1 MRGAPDNGLP
11 DPHLAPARP
20 RQGRFGVLAALLVA
34 CAAGLGAAAPAQA
47 ADRVLVSNLDQSASS
62 RFSIAGIEYAQSF
75 TTGRTGAVL
84 SSIEVDLYQTPAT
97 PGNLTVSLW
106 SADGSTP
113 PRPLAHLHTL
123 SKPALSDGLNTFSAP
138 ADTELAAN
146 TTYFIHLVDTTPDVS
161 SIVSTAPDLT
171 AGTADDGVSVSGWS
185 IGDQRFVRERGETRW
200 GSRSTLM
207 RMKVNGTLPEEPRL
221 TGVALDSAPAF
232 GDTFVLGEHVDVKA
246 TFSASVEV
254 TEPAMALNL
263 SLWFGPGL
271 DVWTPARY
279 VSGSGTRELIFRR
292 VVEAGDAAPVG
303 FLIGG
308 SALGSTTRIVSA
320 LTGAVVPTANL
331 QNRGVRSGSLKVD
344 GARGTLFCR
353 TPAGAFWSAC
363 LKVGST
369 VSTAK
374 GFTTGNT
381 GVLSQPTVSHGG
393 VSYRVIELLVG
404 NDGSMGLKFHP
415 LLRNAA
421 NWVLLVDDRTFAIS
435 DSNHPSGNTNTFEWS
450 TPGLS
455 WTVGQTVAV
464 ALGEKPGAAPTG
476 LTATAAGRDR
486 IALAWSAPAG
496 SVSGYKVEVSNDGR
510 TGWTSVA
517 TVTGTSYTHTGH
529 RASTTRHYRV
539 RATNNFGAGPASD
552 TAQATTES
560 FVKRITIASDPGD
573 DGSYGPE
580 DTITVRVEFAGEVC
594 HRRNNVADKKAGI
607 KLLVGSREREAV
619 STIAKLGTT
628 GFLTT
633 MDFTYRVQSGDVDE
647 DGISVPAGA
656 LRANQANQQ
665 ARIAPRHGTSSVCN
679 FDYQLNLAHP
689 AYGPFSGHRI
699 YAAGTPGAPDLDE
712 VTVGVGVHDEVAVR
726 WTAPTDNGGSAI
738 TGYRI
743 EHSGD
748 GGLTWEASDVAIGD
762 EVLFVSAG
770 IHLAVVTGLS
780 ASTTYRF
787 RVSARNANG
796 VGVPSAVLEA
806 TTPCPAPPAGAF
818 WSACLKVGSTVSTAK
833 GFTTGNTGV
842 LSQPTVSHGGVSYRV
857 IELLVGNDG
866 SMGLKFHPLL
876 RNAANWVLLVDDRT
890 FAISDSNHPSGNTN
904 TFEWSNT
911 GLSWTVGQ
919 TVTVGLALGEKPGA
933 PTGLRASANG
943 ATQIDL
949 SWTAPAEDGGVAVTD
964 YKIEVCAQATA
975 AACDTETEWS
985 ELDSATVSTATNY
998 AHTGLTAG
1006 TTRHY
1011 RVSAVNSAGTG
1022 AASAVASG
1030 TTAAAATCDAPPAG
1044 AFWSAC
1050 LTVGGAPGGY
1060 RGYSGT
1066 VGALS
1071 DPRFRRD
1078 GADYTIDALITTS
1091 TQLSLSFT
1099 GALGDAADDWV
1110 LRVGDSS
1117 YAFADADSVTT
1128 DSHTVKWQNPGFF
1141 WNSDNVGDIVTVSLS
1156 GPAPAAPGQVT
1167 GVSVTAQPG
1176 RLAVSWTAV
1185 SGADGYKVQWKS
1197 GTQDYDAATRERA
1210 VGGGATTSDTI
1221 PNLTAGTAY
1230 TVRVL
1235 ATRTGAPDGAASA
1248 ERTGTPLATTVAP
1261 PSGSAV
1267 WSATL
1272 TIGHRK
1278 AGSYLYTQFG
1288 YDRVRYGLGAL
1299 SGTELTHGGRGY
1311 TVERLMAG
1319 PGGDMRGYR
1328 SGLTYGTGSNAKPV
1342 NTWTPMLMLGL
1353 SAGLGAGG
1361 DALVLYFGGHSLAL
1375 GDAVRSADGS
1385 DYAWPRPAGLSWQD
1399 GATVAVRLAAAGG
1412 AANRAATGYP
1422 ALAATAQVG
1431 HALEA
1436 GLGAIADGDGLTRP
1450 SWRYQWLVENRP
1462 YDGPR
1467 RAIEGAT
1474 GAAYTPVAADE
1485 GRWLGVRVRFTDDA
1499 GHEESAV
1506 SPLRRVRAAPVAP
1519 SAANPVWSATLT
1531 AERQWEGDYDLR
1543 VGYDRGDALGALSEP
1558 GFTHG
1563 GNDYAVRRLMMTSE
1577 GASDGARALMLHLS
1591 RGLGGGGDGLVLH
1604 IGARAF
1610 ALGDAQRSADGREY
1624 AWADPGRWTWLDG
1637 ERALVSLALA
1647 SGRATQAPLAGFV
1660 LFDNAAG
1667 GADVAALSPGA
1678 VLDGLASE
1686 RLNVRAE
1693 TAAGAEVGSV
1703 KLALSGARSASRTEN
1718 LAPYALFGDR
1728 GGQAFPSGTYT
1739 LTATPYAE
1747 ANLGGAPGPAL
1758 SMTFTVAA
1766 ADRTAPSVTVTSGAQ
1781 GPVSGEFEVTV
1792 AFSEPVSGFRMSEL
1806 AIVNGSASLMASVSG
1821 GRRHTVRITPDEGAE
1836 GEIAITVPAGVAA
1849 DAAGNPNTASETLR
1863 IALAPPPPRVTG
1875 FTLFDHAAGRDVA
1888 ALTAGV
1894 VLPAQS
1900 SDRLNIRAEVAGA
1913 AGSVG
1918 LALSGR
1924 ASAAGTEN
1932 AAPWYLFGDLGNR
1945 GARAFPAGTYT
1956 VTATPYREANLG
1968 GTAGRALSVTFRVK
1982 AHELAVADAR
1992 AEEGRDETID
2002 FAVTLAPASP
2012 AAVTVAYATADGSA
2026 TAGEDYTAA
2035 SGTLVFAP
2043 GETSKTVAVPVLD
2056 DAIDEGEETFT
2067 LTLSDPSGAALA
2079 DAEAV
2084 GTITNSDPLQKM
2096 WLSRFGRTVASHVTD
2111 AVSDRLANPLTG
2123 AQVTVGGQRV
2133 DLAQTEDGGALLVQ
2147 TLTAV
2152 ARVLGASEG
2161 PEPGGDPGSGPG
2173 QAGAGGWPGTGLG
2186 VGQPP
2191 AREISGRELL
2201 LGSAFHL
2208 AREGDGGGPGL
2219 AAWGRVTVGGFDG
2232 EAPAEKGT
2240 VRIDGDVTTGIL
2252 GADAEWNRLLAGVA
2266 ISVSEGEGTFA
2277 QPGVDSGT
2285 IESTMTVVSPY
2296 ARLALTER
2304 VSAWG
2309 LAGWGTG
2316 DMTIVQAA
2324 NENQP
2329 ERVTR
2334 TDLEMRL
2341 AAVGGRGA
2349 LLEADEA
2356 GGIDLALKADAFYV
2370 ETESEA
2376 VSNEGS
2382 TTGVAS
2388 RVRLALEG
2396 GRAFD
2401 MGDGATLR
2409 PSLELGLRHDGGDA
2423 ETGTGVELG
2432 GRIRYA
2438 DAGSGL
2444 TVEANARTLVAHE
2457 DSGYREWGA
2466 GGSVRLDPGASGRG
2480 LSLSL
2485 APVWGTPSSGVERL
2499 WSARDAAGLAPG
2511 GEFEAERRLEGELGY
2526 GLAAFGG
2533 AFTGTPNIGFGL
2545 SDNARDYRLG
2555 WRLTS
2560 AVPGDPGFEVSL
2572 DATRREAANENAEH
2586 GAMLRAVIR
2595 W

>member
-1 MRGAPDNGLP
+1 MMLRRFLSPAARAARRVLLALAVLCFTGVGGLA
-11 DPHLAPARP
+11 H
-20 RQGRFGVLAALLVA
+20 
-34 CAAGLGAAAPAQA
+34 
-47 ADRVLVSNLDQSASS
+47 ADVLVSNLGQADGSEGGLHLFDQ
-62 RFSIAGIEYAQSF
+62 AQAF
-75 TTGRTGAVL
+75 TTGSHSLGYTLTSVEIDFKTVVSSNTAYAVSIR
-84 SSIEVDLYQTPAT
+84 SSTNSARPGSSLGTLTNPAT
-97 PGNLTVSLW
+97 
-106 SADGSTP
+106 
-113 PRPLAHLHTL
+113 LAT
-123 SKPALSDGLNTFSAP
+123 GVNEFT
-138 ADTELAAN
+138 TTGIELAAN
-146 TTYFIHLVDTTPDVS
+146 TTYFVLVDS
-161 SIVSTAPDLT
+161 SSSDSTSLQNT
-171 AGTADDGVSVSGWS
+171 GSDGEDSTSASGWS
-185 IGDQRFVRERGETRW
+185 IANGSLYRDRISTGSWTNFGDSKKMRIN
-200 GSRSTLM
+200 GSAKQAPGAADT
-207 RMKVNGTLPEEPRL
+207 TPP
-221 TGVALDSAPAF
+221 ALDSATVLAADVGAVIELTFDEAYDFRGAFHLNATPAF
-232 GDTFVLGEHVDVKA
+232 SVTADSNSVTVGGLLFLPEADGTYKRLKLDGLSPAITYGQLVTVSYTDPTTGDDTVA
-246 TFSASVEV
+246 
-254 TEPAMALNL
+254 
-263 SLWFGPGL
+263 
-271 DVWTPARY
+271 
-279 VSGSGTRELIFRR
+279 IQ
-292 VVEAGDAAPVG
+292 DAAG
-303 FLIGG
+303 ND
-308 SALGSTTRIVSA
+308 VS
-320 LTGAVVPTANL
+320 
-331 QNRGVRSGSLKVD
+331 S
-344 GARGTLFCR
+344 
-353 TPAGAFWSAC
+353 
-363 LKVGST
+363 
-369 VSTAK
+369 
-374 GFTTGNT
+374 FTTG
-381 GVLSQPTVSHGG
+381 SGG
-393 VSYRVIELLVG
+393 VPAVI
-404 NDGSMGLKFHP
+404 
-415 LLRNAA
+415 
-421 NWVLLVDDRTFAIS
+421 
-435 DSNHPSGNTNTFEWS
+435 
-450 TPGLS
+450 
-455 WTVGQTVAV
+455 
-464 ALGEKPGAAPTG
+464 
-476 LTATAAGRDR
+476 
-486 IALAWSAPAG
+486 
-496 SVSGYKVEVSNDGR
+496 
-510 TGWTSVA
+510 
-517 TVTGTSYTHTGH
+517 
-529 RASTTRHYRV
+529 
-539 RATNNFGAGPASD
+539 
-552 TAQATTES
+552 
-560 FVKRITIASDPGD
+560 
-573 DGSYGPE
+573 
-580 DTITVRVEFAGEVC
+580 
-594 HRRNNVADKKAGI
+594 NNVPI
-607 KLLVGSREREAV
+607 
-619 STIAKLGTT
+619 T
-628 GFLTT
+628 
-633 MDFTYRVQSGDVDE
+633 
-647 DGISVPAGA
+647 P
-656 LRANQANQQ
+656 
-665 ARIAPRHGTSSVCN
+665 
-679 FDYQLNLAHP
+679 
-689 AYGPFSGHRI
+689 
-699 YAAGTPGAPDLDE
+699 PGAPNLDNVTPAHNKVDLLW
-712 VTVGVGVHDEVAVR
+712 R
-726 WTAPTDNGGSAI
+726 APSSDGGSAI

-762 EVLFVSAG
+762 IAKAG
-770 IHLAVVTGLS
+770 TTYTYSITGLFTGT
-780 ASTTYRF
+780 AYRF

-796 VGVPSAVLEA
+796 VGVPSAVLTA
-806 TTPCPAPPAGAF
+806 TT
-818 WSACLKVGSTVSTAK
+818 STS
-833 GFTTGNTGV
+833 
-842 LSQPTVSHGGVSYRV
+842 L
-857 IELLVGNDG
+857 
-866 SMGLKFHPLL
+866 
-876 RNAANWVLLVDDRT
+876 
-890 FAISDSNHPSGNTN
+890 
-904 TFEWSNT
+904 
-911 GLSWTVGQ
+911 
-919 TVTVGLALGEKPGA
+919 GA
-933 PTGLRASANG
+933 PTGLMARANG
-943 ATQIDL
+943 PTQIDL
-949 SWTAPAEDGGVAVTD
+949 SWTAPANDGGVAVTD

-975 AACDTETEWS
+975 ARCDTDSDWS
-985 ELDSATVSTATNY
+985 ELDSGTVSTATTY

-1011 RVSAVNSAGTG
+1011 RVSAINSAGTG
-1022 AASAVASG
+1022 DASAVASATTVSAVVPPGAPTGLTARANGQTQIDLSWTAPANDGGRAIVYYSIDVCAQATAAECDTEAEWSRLSLSLITTHAHTGLTAGTTRHYRVLANNGHDSPTSAVASATTTSAAATAPGAPTGLTATARGAAKIDLSWTAPAEDGGAAVTDYKIEVCAQATAAACDTDAEWSELDSATVSTDTTYAHSGLTAGTTRHYRVSAVNSVGAGDASAVASG

-1156 GPAPAAPGQVT
+1156 ATTTAAPGAPT
-1167 GVSVTAQPG
+1167 GLTATANGATQID
-1176 RLAVSWTAV
+1176 LSWTAP
-1185 SGADGYKVQWKS
+1185 AEDGGSAIDAYKIEVCAQATAAACDTEEEWS
-1197 GTQDYDAATRERA
+1197 TLGGTLA
-1210 VGGGATTSDTI
+1210 VLTTYAHTG
-1221 PNLTAGTAY
+1221 LTAGTTRHY
-1230 TVRVL
+1230 RVRAINGSSL
-1235 ATRTGAPDGAASA
+1235 TGPASA
-1248 ERTGTPLATTVAP
+1248 VASATTVAAVAP
-1261 PSGSAV
+1261 PGSAV

-1272 TIGHRK
+1272 TVGQRK
-1278 AGSYLYTQFG
+1278 AGTYLYTQFG

-1299 SGTELTHGGRGY
+1299 SGTGFTHGGRGY
-1311 TVERLMAG
+1311 TVERLMGG

-1328 SGLTYGTGSNAKPV
+1328 SGLTHGTGGNAKPV

-1375 GDAVRSADGS
+1375 RDAVRSADGS
-1385 DYAWPRPAGLSWQD
+1385 DYAWPRPAGLNWPD
-1399 GATVAVRLAAAGG
+1399 GGTVAVRLAAAGG

-1431 HALEA
+1431 YALEA
-1436 GLGAIADGDGLTRP
+1436 DLGAIADGDGLTSP
-1450 SWRYQWLVENRP
+1450 SWRYQWLVESFP
-1462 YDGPR
+1462 YDGPL

-1485 GRWLGVRVRFTDDA
+1485 GRFVAVRVSFTDDA
-1499 GHEESAV
+1499 GHAESAV
-1506 SPLRRVRAAPVAP
+1506 SPRRRVRAAPVAP

-1543 VGYDRGDALGALSEP
+1543 VGYDRIDGDLGALSRT
-1558 GFTHG
+1558 GFDHG
-1563 GNDYAVRRLMMTSE
+1563 GSGYTVRRLMMTSE

-1647 SGRATQAPLAGFV
+1647 SGRASGRATQAPLAGFV
-1660 LFDNAAG
+1660 LFDNANG

-1678 VLDGLASE
+1678 VLEGLASE
-1686 RLNVRAE
+1686 RLNIRAE
-1693 TAAGAEVGSV
+1693 VAPGAEVGSV
-1703 KLALSGARSASRTEN
+1703 ELALAGRQSASRTEN

-1728 GGQAFPSGTYT
+1728 GGQAFPPGTYT

-1766 ADRTAPSVTVTSGAQ
+1766 ADRTGPSVTLTSGAR

-1806 AIVNGSASLMASVSG
+1806 AIVNGQAARMLSAPG
-1821 GRRHTVRITPDEGAE
+1821 GTLHTVTVAPDEGAS
-1836 GEIAITVPAGVAA
+1836 GEVTVTVPAGVAA

-1863 IALAPPPPRVTG
+1863 IALAPPPLRVTG

-1888 ALTAGV
+1888 PLTAGA

-1900 SDRLNIRAEVAGA
+1900 SDRLNIRAAVAGA

-1932 AAPWYLFGDLGNR
+1932 VAPWYLFGDLGNR

-1956 VTATPYREANLG
+1956 VTATPYPQANLG

-2002 FAVTLAPASP
+2002 FTVTLAPASP
-2012 AAVTVAYATADGSA
+2012 AAVTVDYATADGSA

-2035 SGTLVFAP
+2035 SGTLTFAP

-2067 LTLSDPSGAALA
+2067 LALSAASGATIA

-2084 GTITNSDPLQKM
+2084 GTIANSDPLQKM

-2186 VGQPP
+2186 VGQPPALNSAP

-2324 NENQP
+2324 NDRGQP

-2423 ETGTGVELG
+2423 ETGTGVEIG
-2432 GRIRYA
+2432 GGVSYA
-2438 DAGSGL
+2438 DPDSRFS
-2444 TVEANARTLVAHE
+2444 VEAKARMLVAHA
-2457 DSGYREWGA
+2457 DSDYREWGA
-2466 GGSVRLDPGASGRG
+2466 SASVRLAPGERGRG
-2480 LSLSL
+2480 LSFALSPTL
-2485 APVWGTPSSGVERL
+2485 GAAASGADRL
-2499 WSARDAAGLAPG
+2499 WGARDAGGLAPG
-2511 GEFEAERRLEGELGY
+2511 GEFAASRGLNAELGY
-2526 GLAAFGG
+2526 GLSLFGDR
-2533 AFTGTPNIGFGL
+2533 FTGTPNLGFGL

-2572 DATRREAANENAEH
+2572 DATRREAANDTAPEH
-2586 GAMLRAVIR
+2586 GIMLRGAIR

>member
-1 MRGAPDNGLP
+1 M
-11 DPHLAPARP
+11 
-20 RQGRFGVLAALLVA
+20 
-34 CAAGLGAAAPAQA
+34 
-47 ADRVLVSNLDQSASS
+47 LVSNLDQSAST
-62 RFSIAGIEYAQSF
+62 RFAIPGIEYAQSF
-75 TTGRTGAVL
+75 TTGRTAALL
-84 SSIEVDLYQTPAT
+84 SSIEVDLHQVPDT

-113 PRPLAHLHTL
+113 PRPLAHLHSL
-123 SKPALSDGLNTFSAP
+123 GKPALSAGLNTFSAP

-146 TTYFIHLVDTTPDVS
+146 TTYFIHLVDTSVS
-161 SIVSTAPDLT
+161 ASSVRATAPQLT
-171 AGTADDGVSVSGWS
+171 TGTAEDGVSVSGWS
-185 IGDQRFVRERGETRW
+185 IADQRFKRERGETFW
-200 GSRSTLM
+200 NSRSTLM
-207 RMKVNGTLPEEPRL
+207 RMKVNGTFDDDPRL

-246 TFSASVEV
+246 TFSTSVEV
-254 TEPAMALNL
+254 TEPAVALNL
-263 SLWFGPGL
+263 SLWFGPGV

-292 VVEAGDAAPVG
+292 VVQAGDAAPVG

-320 LTGAVVPTANL
+320 FTGAVVPTANL

-363 LKVGST
+363 LAVGDT
-369 VSTAK
+369 VGDSK
-374 GFTTGNT
+374 GYDTTTGT
-381 GVLSQPTVSHGG
+381 LSHPMVRHGG
-393 VSYRVIELLVG
+393 ASYGVNLLTTSEAQLRLHFD
-404 NDGSMGLKFHP
+404 DG
-415 LLRNAA
+415 LRNAA

-435 DSNHPSGNTNTFEWS
+435 DSNVPRGNTNTFEWS

-476 LTATAAGRDR
+476 LTATAAGHDR

-510 TGWTSVA
+510 TGWRSLA

-552 TAQATTES
+552 TAQATTGS
-560 FVKRITIASDPGD
+560 NVKRITIASDPD
-573 DGSYGPE
+573 DGSYGPG
-580 DTITVRVEFAGEVC
+580 DTITVRVEFAQQVC
-594 HRRNNVADKKAGI
+594 HRRANSDFKKAGI

-619 STIAKLGTT
+619 STIAALSTT

-633 MDFTYRVQSGDVDE
+633 MDFTYEVQAGDVDE
-647 DGISVPAGA
+647 DGISVPADA
-656 LRANQANQQ
+656 LRENQTK
-665 ARIAPRHGTSSVCN
+665 IAPRHGTSNQCN
-679 FDYQLNLAHP
+679 FGTSYRLSFDHP

-699 YAAGTPGAPDLDE
+699 YAAGTPGAPDLTLATPSRE
-712 VTVGVGVHDEVAVR
+712 VHGTVVLQ

-738 TGYRI
+738 TGYRM

-762 EVLFVSAG
+762 GTLFVSAG
-770 IHLAVVTGLS
+770 IHLFAVAGLS

-806 TTPCPAPPAGAF
+806 TTPAG
-818 WSACLKVGSTVSTAK
+818 
-833 GFTTGNTGV
+833 
-842 LSQPTVSHGGVSYRV
+842 P
-857 IELLVGNDG
+857 
-866 SMGLKFHPLL
+866 
-876 RNAANWVLLVDDRT
+876 
-890 FAISDSNHPSGNTN
+890 
-904 TFEWSNT
+904 
-911 GLSWTVGQ
+911 
-919 TVTVGLALGEKPGA
+919 PGA
-933 PTGLRASANG
+933 PTGLTATAHG

-949 SWTAPAEDGGVAVTD
+949 SWTAPANDGGAAITDYKIEVCARATAPECDTDAEWSELDSATVSTDTAYAHTGLTLGTTRHYRISAINSAGTGDASAVASATTVTAPGRVTGLTATANGQTQID
-964 YKIEVCAQATA
+964 LSWTAPANDGGSAISAYKIEVCAQATA
-975 AACDTETEWS
+975 AACDTEPEWS
-985 ELDSATVSTATNY
+985 TLTGRVAPATTY

-1011 RVSAVNSAGTG
+1011 RVRAVNSVDEG
-1022 AASAVASG
+1022 AASAVASAT
-1030 TTAAAATCDAPPAG
+1030 TTAAP
-1044 AFWSAC
+1044 
-1050 LTVGGAPGGY
+1050 GAPTGLTARANGP
-1060 RGYSGT
+1060 T
-1066 VGALS
+1066 Q
-1071 DPRFRRD
+1071 
-1078 GADYTIDALITTS
+1078 IDL
-1091 TQLSLSFT
+1091 
-1099 GALGDAADDWV
+1099 
-1110 LRVGDSS
+1110 
-1117 YAFADADSVTT
+1117 
-1128 DSHTVKWQNPGFF
+1128 
-1141 WNSDNVGDIVTVSLS
+1141 
-1156 GPAPAAPGQVT
+1156 
-1167 GVSVTAQPG
+1167 
-1176 RLAVSWTAV
+1176 SWTAP
-1185 SGADGYKVQWKS
+1185 ANDGGSAIVAYKIEVCAQA
-1197 GTQDYDAATRERA
+1197 TAAACDTDAEWSTLTGRVAP
-1210 VGGGATTSDTI
+1210 ATTYAHTG
-1221 PNLTAGTAY
+1221 LTAGTTRHY
-1230 TVRVL
+1230 RVRAVNSV
-1235 ATRTGAPDGAASA
+1235 DEGAASA
-1248 ERTGTPLATTVAP
+1248 VASATTVAAVAP
-1261 PSGSAV
+1261 PGSAV

-1272 TIGHRK
+1272 TVGHRK
-1278 AGSYLYTQFG
+1278 AGAYLYTQFG

-1299 SGTELTHGGRGY
+1299 SETGLTHGGRRY

-1385 DYAWPRPAGLSWQD
+1385 TYAWPRPAGLSWQD

-1450 SWRYQWLVENRP
+1450 SWRYQWLVESRP

-1485 GRWLGVRVRFTDDA
+1485 GRWLGVRVSFTDDA
-1499 GHEESAV
+1499 GHAESAV

-1543 VGYDRGDALGALSEP
+1543 VGYDRIDGDLGALSAT
-1558 GFTHG
+1558 GFDHDG
-1563 GNDYAVRRLMMTSE
+1563 GSGYTVRRLMMTSE
-1577 GASDGARALMLHLS
+1577 GARSDGARALMLHLS

-1604 IGARAF
+1604 IGARTF

-1624 AWADPGRWTWLDG
+1624 AWTDRGALWWTWLDG
-1637 ERALVSLALA
+1637 ERALVSLAPA
-1647 SGRATQAPLAGFV
+1647 SARATQAPLAGFV
-1660 LFDNAAG
+1660 LFDNANG

-1678 VLDGLASE
+1678 VLEGLVSE
-1686 RLNVRAE
+1686 RLNIRAE
-1693 TAAGAEVGSV
+1693 VAPGAEVGSV
-1703 KLALSGARSASRTEN
+1703 KLALAGARSASRTEN

-1728 GGQAFPSGTYT
+1728 GGQAFPPGSYT

-1766 ADRTAPSVTVTSGAQ
+1766 ADRTAPSVTLTSGVQ

-1806 AIVNGSASLMASVSG
+1806 AVVNGSASLMASVSG

-1888 ALTAGV
+1888 ALTAGA

-1918 LALSGR
+1918 FALSGR

-2012 AAVTVAYATADGSA
+2012 AAVTVDYATADGSA

-2035 SGTLVFAP
+2035 SGTLTFAP

-2067 LTLSDPSGAALA
+2067 LTLSGPSGAELA

-2186 VGQPP
+2186 VGQPPALNSAP

-2324 NENQP
+2324 NDRSQP

-2396 GRAFD
+2396 SRAFD
-2401 MGDGATLR
+2401 LGEGAVLT
-2409 PSLELGLRHDGGDA
+2409 PALELGLRHDGGDA

-2444 TVEANARTLVAHE
+2444 TVEANARTLIAHE

>member
-1 MRGAPDNGLP
+1 MASQAQAQTTLWSGTAVVKTGSVPILIGYGPNTYSGSTLDDKEFTVGTTDYSVNAIYRLKGGSPSSRSVNIILDPTPSAYSDWNFVVDDTRSFAFSDATLNGIQFHWTNVQF
-11 DPHLAPARP
+11 DPEWMDGDSIAFKIV
-20 RQGRFGVLAALLVA
+20 Q
-34 CAAGLGAAAPAQA
+34 GAAA
-47 ADRVLVSNLDQSASS
+47 
-62 RFSIAGIEYAQSF
+62 
-75 TTGRTGAVL
+75 
-84 SSIEVDLYQTPAT
+84 
-97 PGNLTVSLW
+97 
-106 SADGSTP
+106 
-113 PRPLAHLHTL
+113 
-123 SKPALSDGLNTFSAP
+123 
-138 ADTELAAN
+138 
-146 TTYFIHLVDTTPDVS
+146 
-161 SIVSTAPDLT
+161 TAP
-171 AGTADDGVSVSGWS
+171 G
-185 IGDQRFVRERGETRW
+185 
-200 GSRSTLM
+200 
-207 RMKVNGTLPEEPRL
+207 
-221 TGVALDSAPAF
+221 
-232 GDTFVLGEHVDVKA
+232 
-246 TFSASVEV
+246 
-254 TEPAMALNL
+254 
-263 SLWFGPGL
+263 
-271 DVWTPARY
+271 
-279 VSGSGTRELIFRR
+279 
-292 VVEAGDAAPVG
+292 
-303 FLIGG
+303 
-308 SALGSTTRIVSA
+308 
-320 LTGAVVPTANL
+320 
-331 QNRGVRSGSLKVD
+331 
-344 GARGTLFCR
+344 
-353 TPAGAFWSAC
+353 
-363 LKVGST
+363 
-369 VSTAK
+369 
-374 GFTTGNT
+374 
-381 GVLSQPTVSHGG
+381 
-393 VSYRVIELLVG
+393 
-404 NDGSMGLKFHP
+404 
-415 LLRNAA
+415 
-421 NWVLLVDDRTFAIS
+421 
-435 DSNHPSGNTNTFEWS
+435 
-450 TPGLS
+450 
-455 WTVGQTVAV
+455 
-464 ALGEKPGAAPTG
+464 APTG
-476 LTATAAGRDR
+476 LTATA
-486 IALAWSAPAG
+486 
-496 SVSGYKVEVSNDGR
+496 N
-510 TGWTSVA
+510 
-517 TVTGTSYTHTGH
+517 
-529 RASTTRHYRV
+529 
-539 RATNNFGAGPASD
+539 
-552 TAQATTES
+552 
-560 FVKRITIASDPGD
+560 
-573 DGSYGPE
+573 
-580 DTITVRVEFAGEVC
+580 
-594 HRRNNVADKKAGI
+594 
-607 KLLVGSREREAV
+607 
-619 STIAKLGTT
+619 
-628 GFLTT
+628 
-633 MDFTYRVQSGDVDE
+633 
-647 DGISVPAGA
+647 
-656 LRANQANQQ
+656 
-665 ARIAPRHGTSSVCN
+665 
-679 FDYQLNLAHP
+679 
-689 AYGPFSGHRI
+689 
-699 YAAGTPGAPDLDE
+699 
-712 VTVGVGVHDEVAVR
+712 
-726 WTAPTDNGGSAI
+726 
-738 TGYRI
+738 
-743 EHSGD
+743 
-748 GGLTWEASDVAIGD
+748 
-762 EVLFVSAG
+762 
-770 IHLAVVTGLS
+770 
-780 ASTTYRF
+780 
-787 RVSARNANG
+787 
-796 VGVPSAVLEA
+796 
-806 TTPCPAPPAGAF
+806 
-818 WSACLKVGSTVSTAK
+818 
-833 GFTTGNTGV
+833 
-842 LSQPTVSHGGVSYRV
+842 
-857 IELLVGNDG
+857 
-866 SMGLKFHPLL
+866 
-876 RNAANWVLLVDDRT
+876 
-890 FAISDSNHPSGNTN
+890 
-904 TFEWSNT
+904 
-911 GLSWTVGQ
+911 GQ
-919 TVTVGLALGEKPGA
+919 T
-933 PTGLRASANG
+933 
-943 ATQIDL
+943 QINL
-949 SWTAPAEDGGVAVTD
+949 SWTAPAEDGGAAVTD

-975 AACDTETEWS
+975 AACDTDAEWS
-985 ELDSATVSTATNY
+985 ELDADTVSTATTY
-998 AHTGLTAG
+998 AHSGLTAG

-1011 RVSAVNSAGTG
+1011 RVSAVNSVGTG
-1022 AASAVASG
+1022 DASAVASA
-1030 TTAAAATCDAPPAG
+1030 TTAAA
-1044 AFWSAC
+1044 
-1050 LTVGGAPGGY
+1050 
-1060 RGYSGT
+1060 
-1066 VGALS
+1066 
-1071 DPRFRRD
+1071 
-1078 GADYTIDALITTS
+1078 
-1091 TQLSLSFT
+1091 
-1099 GALGDAADDWV
+1099 
-1110 LRVGDSS
+1110 
-1117 YAFADADSVTT
+1117 
-1128 DSHTVKWQNPGFF
+1128 
-1141 WNSDNVGDIVTVSLS
+1141 
-1156 GPAPAAPGQVT
+1156 
-1167 GVSVTAQPG
+1167 
-1176 RLAVSWTAV
+1176 
-1185 SGADGYKVQWKS
+1185 
-1197 GTQDYDAATRERA
+1197 
-1210 VGGGATTSDTI
+1210 
-1221 PNLTAGTAY
+1221 
-1230 TVRVL
+1230 
-1235 ATRTGAPDGAASA
+1235 
-1248 ERTGTPLATTVAP
+1248 VAP
-1261 PSGSAV
+1261 PSAQYENHPELWSGTVTVGEWTLQSKDWYGYNSFQNKGALTDVDFTYKGGPFTIPFIGISTDLVGIGFSGSGSLRYHASRDKTQTLHIGAHAFVIDPIRHVSSGEYAFTNPGLSWSVGDTVAMRITTSEPGAPGNVAAAPGAGQVTLSWAAPAKIGGSAITGYQYRRSSDGGTTWSPDWTDIASSATATSHLVTGLTGGTTYTFQLRAVNTQGSGLHSATAMATAAAANQAATGAPAITGTAQVGRTLTAGKGTIADGNGVPAESTFGYQWIGVSGATETDIANATAKTYVPVAADVGKTLKVRVSFTDDVGHSEMRTSAAVGPVTAADRTPPPPGSAV

-1272 TIGHRK
+1272 TIEQRK

-1299 SGTELTHGGRGY
+1299 SGTGLTHGGRGY
-1311 TVERLMAG
+1311 TVERLMGG

-1328 SGLTYGTGSNAKPV
+1328 GGLTHGTGGNAKPV

-1353 SAGLGAGG
+1353 SAGLGVGG

-1385 DYAWPRPAGLSWQD
+1385 DYAWPRPAGLNWPD
-1399 GATVAVRLAAAGG
+1399 GGTVAVRLAAAGG

-1422 ALAATAQVG
+1422 ALGTPQVG
-1431 HALEA
+1431 YALEA
-1436 GLGAIADGDGLTRP
+1436 DLGAIADGDGLTSP
-1450 SWRYQWLVENRP
+1450 SWRYQWLVESRP
-1462 YDGPR
+1462 YDGPL
-1467 RAIEGAT
+1467 RAIDGAT

-1485 GRWLGVRVRFTDDA
+1485 GRFVAVRVSFTDDA
-1499 GHEESAV
+1499 GHAESAV

-1531 AERQWEGDYDLR
+1531 AERQWEDDYDLR

-1563 GNDYAVRRLMMTSE
+1563 GSGYAVRRLMMTSE

-1624 AWADPGRWTWLDG
+1624 AWADPGRWTWFDG
-1637 ERALVSLALA
+1637 ERALVSLARA

-1660 LFDNAAG
+1660 LFDNANG

-1678 VLDGLASE
+1678 VLEGLASE
-1686 RLNVRAE
+1686 RLNIRAE
-1693 TAAGAEVGSV
+1693 VAPGAEVGSV
-1703 KLALSGARSASRTEN
+1703 KLALSGRQSASRTEN

-1766 ADRTAPSVTVTSGAQ
+1766 ADRTAPSVTVTSGAR

-1806 AIVNGSASLMASVSG
+1806 AIVNGQAARMLSAPG
-1821 GRRHTVRITPDEGAE
+1821 GTLHTVTVAPDEGAS
-1836 GEIAITVPAGVAA
+1836 GEVTVTVPAGVAA

-1863 IALAPPPPRVTG
+1863 IALAARLRVTG

-1888 ALTAGV
+1888 ALTEGA

-1932 AAPWYLFGDLGNR
+1932 VAPWYLFGDLGNR

-1956 VTATPYREANLG
+1956 VTATPYPQANLG
-1968 GTAGRALSVTFRVK
+1968 GAAGRALSVTFRVK

-2012 AAVTVAYATADGSA
+2012 AAVTVDYATADGSA

-2035 SGTLVFAP
+2035 SGTLTFAP
-2043 GETSKTVAVPVLD
+2043 GETSKTVALPVLD

-2067 LTLSDPSGAALA
+2067 LILSAASGATIA

-2096 WLSRFGRTVASHVTD
+2096 WLSRFGRTVAGHVTD

-2191 AREISGRELL
+2191 ALNSAPAREISGRELL

-2252 GADAEWNRLLAGVA
+2252 GADAAWNRLLAGVA

-2316 DMTIVQAA
+2316 AMTIVQAA
-2324 NENQP
+2324 NDRGQP

-2444 TVEANARTLVAHE
+2444 TVEANARTLIAHE

-2480 LSLSL
+2480 LSLAL

-2545 SDNARDYRLG
+2545 SDTARDYRLG

-2572 DATRREAANENAEH
+2572 DATRRETANDNAEH

>member
-1 MRGAPDNGLP
+1 MTGDVIEVTVTFDQAVN
-11 DPHLAPARP
+11 AE
-20 RQGRFGVLAALLVA
+20 VLALLLDLDIGDNRRRLLNRLPSALSGPTVL
-34 CAAGLGAAAPAQA
+34 LQH
-47 ADRVLVSNLDQSASS
+47 RVL
-62 RFSIAGIEYAQSF
+62 
-75 TTGRTGAVL
+75 
-84 SSIEVDLYQTPAT
+84 
-97 PGNLTVSLW
+97 
-106 SADGSTP
+106 ADD
-113 PRPLAHLHTL
+113 RDA
-123 SKPALSDGLNTFSAP
+123 
-138 ADTELAAN
+138 
-146 TTYFIHLVDTTPDVS
+146 
-161 SIVSTAPDLT
+161 
-171 AGTADDGVSVSGWS
+171 DGVS
-185 IGDQRFVRERGETRW
+185 IPADN
-200 GSRSTLM
+200 L
-207 RMKVNGTLPEEPRL
+207 RL
-221 TGVALDSAPAF
+221 YSA
-232 GDTFVLGEHVDVKA
+232 
-246 TFSASVEV
+246 
-254 TEPAMALNL
+254 
-263 SLWFGPGL
+263 GL
-271 DVWTPARY
+271 T
-279 VSGSGTRELIFRR
+279 I
-292 VVEAGDAAPVG
+292 
-303 FLIGG
+303 
-308 SALGSTTRIVSA
+308 
-320 LTGAVVPTANL
+320 
-331 QNRGVRSGSLKVD
+331 
-344 GARGTLFCR
+344 
-353 TPAGAFWSAC
+353 
-363 LKVGST
+363 
-369 VSTAK
+369 
-374 GFTTGNT
+374 
-381 GVLSQPTVSHGG
+381 
-393 VSYRVIELLVG
+393 
-404 NDGSMGLKFHP
+404 
-415 LLRNAA
+415 RNAA
-421 NWVLLVDDRTFAIS
+421 GVDAVLD
-435 DSNHPSGNTNTFEWS
+435 HP
-450 TPGLS
+450 
-455 WTVGQTVAV
+455 A
-464 ALGEKPGAAPTG
+464 
-476 LTATAAGRDR
+476 
-486 IALAWSAPAG
+486 
-496 SVSGYKVEVSNDGR
+496 
-510 TGWTSVA
+510 
-517 TVTGTSYTHTGH
+517 
-529 RASTTRHYRV
+529 
-539 RATNNFGAGPASD
+539 
-552 TAQATTES
+552 
-560 FVKRITIASDPGD
+560 
-573 DGSYGPE
+573 
-580 DTITVRVEFAGEVC
+580 
-594 HRRNNVADKKAGI
+594 
-607 KLLVGSREREAV
+607 
-619 STIAKLGTT
+619 
-628 GFLTT
+628 
-633 MDFTYRVQSGDVDE
+633 
-647 DGISVPAGA
+647 VPAD
-656 LRANQANQQ
+656 
-665 ARIAPRHGTSSVCN
+665 PRH
-679 FDYQLNLAHP
+679 
-689 AYGPFSGHRI
+689 
-699 YAAGTPGAPDLDE
+699 
-712 VTVGVGVHDEVAVR
+712 
-726 WTAPTDNGGSAI
+726 
-738 TGYRI
+738 
-743 EHSGD
+743 
-748 GGLTWEASDVAIGD
+748 
-762 EVLFVSAG
+762 
-770 IHLAVVTGLS
+770 
-780 ASTTYRF
+780 
-787 RVSARNANG
+787 RV
-796 VGVPSAVLEA
+796 
-806 TTPCPAPPAGAF
+806 
-818 WSACLKVGSTVSTAK
+818 
-833 GFTTGNTGV
+833 
-842 LSQPTVSHGGVSYRV
+842 
-857 IELLVGNDG
+857 
-866 SMGLKFHPLL
+866 
-876 RNAANWVLLVDDRT
+876 NAAT
-890 FAISDSNHPSGNTN
+890 
-904 TFEWSNT
+904 
-911 GLSWTVGQ
+911 
-919 TVTVGLALGEKPGA
+919 
-933 PTGLRASANG
+933 
-943 ATQIDL
+943 
-949 SWTAPAEDGGVAVTD
+949 
-964 YKIEVCAQATA
+964 
-975 AACDTETEWS
+975 
-985 ELDSATVSTATNY
+985 
-998 AHTGLTAG
+998 
-1006 TTRHY
+1006 
-1011 RVSAVNSAGTG
+1011 
-1022 AASAVASG
+1022 
-1030 TTAAAATCDAPPAG
+1030 PP
-1044 AFWSAC
+1044 
-1050 LTVGGAPGGY
+1050 
-1060 RGYSGT
+1060 
-1066 VGALS
+1066 
-1071 DPRFRRD
+1071 
-1078 GADYTIDALITTS
+1078 
-1091 TQLSLSFT
+1091 
-1099 GALGDAADDWV
+1099 
-1110 LRVGDSS
+1110 
-1117 YAFADADSVTT
+1117 
-1128 DSHTVKWQNPGFF
+1128 
-1141 WNSDNVGDIVTVSLS
+1141 
-1156 GPAPAAPGQVT
+1156 
-1167 GVSVTAQPG
+1167 
-1176 RLAVSWTAV
+1176 
-1185 SGADGYKVQWKS
+1185 
-1197 GTQDYDAATRERA
+1197 
-1210 VGGGATTSDTI
+1210 
-1221 PNLTAGTAY
+1221 
-1230 TVRVL
+1230 
-1235 ATRTGAPDGAASA
+1235 
-1248 ERTGTPLATTVAP
+1248 P
-1261 PSGSAV
+1261 PGSAV

-1272 TIGHRK
+1272 TIGQRK
-1278 AGSYLYTQFG
+1278 AGTYLYTQFG

-1299 SGTELTHGGRGY
+1299 SGTGFTHGGRGY

-1385 DYAWPRPAGLSWQD
+1385 DYAWPRPAGLNWPD
-1399 GATVAVRLAAAGG
+1399 GGTVAVRLAAAGG

-1436 GLGAIADGDGLTRP
+1436 DLGAIADGDGLTRP
-1450 SWRYQWLVENRP
+1450 SWRYQWLVESRP
-1462 YDGPR
+1462 YDGPL

-1485 GRWLGVRVRFTDDA
+1485 GRWLGVRVSFTDDA
-1499 GHEESAV
+1499 GHAESAV

-1531 AERQWEGDYDLR
+1531 AERQWEDDYDLR
-1543 VGYDRGDALGALSEP
+1543 VGYDSGGALGALSET
-1558 GFTHG
+1558 GFDHG
-1563 GNDYAVRRLMMTSE
+1563 GNEYAVRRLMMTSE

-1591 RGLGGGGDGLVLH
+1591 PGLGGGGDGLVLH

-1637 ERALVSLALA
+1637 ERALVSLARA

-1678 VLDGLASE
+1678 VLEGLASE
-1686 RLNVRAE
+1686 RLNIRAE
-1693 TAAGAEVGSV
+1693 VAPGAEVGSV
-1703 KLALSGARSASRTEN
+1703 ELALAGRQSASRTEN

-1728 GGQAFPSGTYT
+1728 GGQAFPPGTYT

-1766 ADRTAPSVTVTSGAQ
+1766 ADRTAPSVTLTSGAR

-1806 AIVNGSASLMASVSG
+1806 AVVNGSASLMASVSG

-1888 ALTAGV
+1888 ALTAGA

-1918 LALSGR
+1918 FALSGR

-1932 AAPWYLFGDLGNR
+1932 VAPWYLFGDLGNR

-2012 AAVTVAYATADGSA
+2012 AAVTVDYATADGSA

-2035 SGTLVFAP
+2035 SGTLTFAP

-2067 LTLSDPSGAALA
+2067 LALSDPSGAALA

-2084 GTITNSDPLQKM
+2084 GTITNRDPLQKM

-2186 VGQPP
+2186 VRQPPALNSAP

-2252 GADAEWNRLLAGVA
+2252 GADAAWNRLLAGVA

-2324 NENQP
+2324 NDRGQP

-2423 ETGTGVELG
+2423 ETGTGVEVG

-2444 TVEANARTLVAHE
+2444 TVEASARTLIAHE

-2480 LSLSL
+2480 LSLSF

-2511 GEFEAERRLEGELGY
+2511 GEFEASSRLEGELGY
-2526 GLAAFGG
+2526 GVAAFGG

>member
-1 MRGAPDNGLP
+1 MVKNSTVGGTLIGYGALYPGSTLDDKEFTVGTTDHAVNGIYRYNSFPSSSRSVVISINPTPSTYSDWNFFVGDNRSFAFSDATLSGTSFTWTNVQF
-11 DPHLAPARP
+11 DPEWMDGDSIAFKIV
-20 RQGRFGVLAALLVA
+20 Q
-34 CAAGLGAAAPAQA
+34 GAAA
-47 ADRVLVSNLDQSASS
+47 
-62 RFSIAGIEYAQSF
+62 
-75 TTGRTGAVL
+75 
-84 SSIEVDLYQTPAT
+84 
-97 PGNLTVSLW
+97 
-106 SADGSTP
+106 
-113 PRPLAHLHTL
+113 
-123 SKPALSDGLNTFSAP
+123 
-138 ADTELAAN
+138 
-146 TTYFIHLVDTTPDVS
+146 
-161 SIVSTAPDLT
+161 TAP
-171 AGTADDGVSVSGWS
+171 G
-185 IGDQRFVRERGETRW
+185 
-200 GSRSTLM
+200 
-207 RMKVNGTLPEEPRL
+207 
-221 TGVALDSAPAF
+221 
-232 GDTFVLGEHVDVKA
+232 
-246 TFSASVEV
+246 
-254 TEPAMALNL
+254 
-263 SLWFGPGL
+263 
-271 DVWTPARY
+271 
-279 VSGSGTRELIFRR
+279 
-292 VVEAGDAAPVG
+292 
-303 FLIGG
+303 
-308 SALGSTTRIVSA
+308 
-320 LTGAVVPTANL
+320 
-331 QNRGVRSGSLKVD
+331 
-344 GARGTLFCR
+344 
-353 TPAGAFWSAC
+353 
-363 LKVGST
+363 
-369 VSTAK
+369 
-374 GFTTGNT
+374 
-381 GVLSQPTVSHGG
+381 
-393 VSYRVIELLVG
+393 
-404 NDGSMGLKFHP
+404 
-415 LLRNAA
+415 
-421 NWVLLVDDRTFAIS
+421 
-435 DSNHPSGNTNTFEWS
+435 
-450 TPGLS
+450 
-455 WTVGQTVAV
+455 
-464 ALGEKPGAAPTG
+464 APTG
-476 LTATAAGRDR
+476 LTATAR
-486 IALAWSAPAG
+486 
-496 SVSGYKVEVSNDGR
+496 
-510 TGWTSVA
+510 
-517 TVTGTSYTHTGH
+517 
-529 RASTTRHYRV
+529 
-539 RATNNFGAGPASD
+539 GA
-552 TAQATTES
+552 
-560 FVKRITIASDPGD
+560 
-573 DGSYGPE
+573 
-580 DTITVRVEFAGEVC
+580 
-594 HRRNNVADKKAGI
+594 
-607 KLLVGSREREAV
+607 
-619 STIAKLGTT
+619 AK
-628 GFLTT
+628 
-633 MDFTYRVQSGDVDE
+633 
-647 DGISVPAGA
+647 
-656 LRANQANQQ
+656 
-665 ARIAPRHGTSSVCN
+665 
-679 FDYQLNLAHP
+679 
-689 AYGPFSGHRI
+689 
-699 YAAGTPGAPDLDE
+699 
-712 VTVGVGVHDEVAVR
+712 
-726 WTAPTDNGGSAI
+726 
-738 TGYRI
+738 
-743 EHSGD
+743 
-748 GGLTWEASDVAIGD
+748 
-762 EVLFVSAG
+762 
-770 IHLAVVTGLS
+770 
-780 ASTTYRF
+780 
-787 RVSARNANG
+787 
-796 VGVPSAVLEA
+796 
-806 TTPCPAPPAGAF
+806 
-818 WSACLKVGSTVSTAK
+818 
-833 GFTTGNTGV
+833 
-842 LSQPTVSHGGVSYRV
+842 
-857 IELLVGNDG
+857 
-866 SMGLKFHPLL
+866 
-876 RNAANWVLLVDDRT
+876 
-890 FAISDSNHPSGNTN
+890 
-904 TFEWSNT
+904 
-911 GLSWTVGQ
+911 
-919 TVTVGLALGEKPGA
+919 
-933 PTGLRASANG
+933 
-943 ATQIDL
+943 IDL
-949 SWTAPAEDGGVAVTD
+949 SWTAPAEDGGAAVTD
-964 YKIEVCAQATA
+964 YKIEVCAQATAAACDTDAEWSELDSATVSTDTTYAHTGLTLGTTRHYRVSAVNSVGTGDASAVASATTVAAVTCNAPPAGAFWSACLTVGRIPSGGYAGYDGTIGALTDTGFSRDGADYTIDGLFTTGSELFLSFTAALGAAADDWVLRIGDRTFAFADKSRVDAASHTVIWGNPGFSWNINNVGDIVTVSLSVATTSTAPGAPTGLTATRGAAKIDLSWTAPADDGGAAITDYKIEVCAQATAAACDTDAEWSELDSATVSTDTTYAHTGLTLGTTRHYRVSAVNSVGTGDASAVASATTVAAVAPPGAPTGLTARANGATRIDLSWTAPAEDGGSAIDVYKIEVCAQATA

-985 ELDSATVSTATNY
+985 TLGGTLAVLTTY

-1011 RVSAVNSAGTG
+1011 RVRAINGSSLTG
-1022 AASAVASG
+1022 PASAVAS
-1030 TTAAAATCDAPPAG
+1030 
-1044 AFWSAC
+1044 
-1050 LTVGGAPGGY
+1050 
-1060 RGYSGT
+1060 
-1066 VGALS
+1066 
-1071 DPRFRRD
+1071 
-1078 GADYTIDALITTS
+1078 
-1091 TQLSLSFT
+1091 
-1099 GALGDAADDWV
+1099 
-1110 LRVGDSS
+1110 
-1117 YAFADADSVTT
+1117 
-1128 DSHTVKWQNPGFF
+1128 
-1141 WNSDNVGDIVTVSLS
+1141 
-1156 GPAPAAPGQVT
+1156 
-1167 GVSVTAQPG
+1167 
-1176 RLAVSWTAV
+1176 
-1185 SGADGYKVQWKS
+1185 
-1197 GTQDYDAATRERA
+1197 
-1210 VGGGATTSDTI
+1210 
-1221 PNLTAGTAY
+1221 
-1230 TVRVL
+1230 
-1235 ATRTGAPDGAASA
+1235 
-1248 ERTGTPLATTVAP
+1248 ATTVAAVAP
-1261 PSGSAV
+1261 PGSAV

-1272 TIGHRK
+1272 TVGHRK

-1299 SGTELTHGGRGY
+1299 TDPEFAHGGSRY
-1311 TVERLMAG
+1311 TVERLMGG

-1328 SGLTYGTGSNAKPV
+1328 SGLTHGTGSNAKPV

-1375 GDAVRSADGS
+1375 GDAVRSEDGS
-1385 DYAWPRPAGLSWQD
+1385 EYAWPRPAGLNWPD
-1399 GATVAVRLAAAGG
+1399 GGTVAVRLAAAGG

-1436 GLGAIADGDGLTRP
+1436 DLGAIADGDGLTRP
-1450 SWRYQWLVENRP
+1450 SWRYQWLVESRP
-1462 YDGPR
+1462 YDGPL

-1485 GRWLGVRVRFTDDA
+1485 GRWLGVRVSFTDDA
-1499 GHEESAV
+1499 GHAESAV

-1531 AERQWEGDYDLR
+1531 AERQWEDDYDLR
-1543 VGYDRGDALGALSEP
+1543 VGYDSGDALGALSET
-1558 GFTHG
+1558 GFDHG
-1563 GNDYAVRRLMMTSE
+1563 GNDYTVRRLMMTSE

-1591 RGLGGGGDGLVLH
+1591 RGLGGGGAGLVLH

-1637 ERALVSLALA
+1637 ERALVSLARA

-1686 RLNVRAE
+1686 RLNVRVEVAP
-1693 TAAGAEVGSV
+1693 GAEVGSV
-1703 KLALSGARSASRTEN
+1703 KLALSGRQSASRTEN

-1728 GGQAFPSGTYT
+1728 GGQAFPSGSYT

-1766 ADRTAPSVTVTSGAQ
+1766 ADRTAPSVTVTSGAR

-1806 AIVNGSASLMASVSG
+1806 AVVNGSASLMASVSG

-1863 IALAPPPPRVTG
+1863 IALAARLRVTG

-1888 ALTAGV
+1888 ALTAGA

-1932 AAPWYLFGDLGNR
+1932 VAPWYLFGDLGNR

-2012 AAVTVAYATADGSA
+2012 AAVTVDYATADGSA

-2035 SGTLVFAP
+2035 AGTLTFAP

-2067 LTLSDPSGAALA
+2067 LTLSAASGAVLA

-2084 GTITNSDPLQKM
+2084 GTIANSDPLQKM

-2186 VGQPP
+2186 VRQPPALNSAP

-2252 GADAEWNRLLAGVA
+2252 GADAAWNRLLAGVA

-2324 NENQP
+2324 NDRGQP

-2396 GRAFD
+2396 SRAFD
-2401 MGDGATLR
+2401 LGEGAVLT
-2409 PSLELGLRHDGGDA
+2409 PALELGLRHDGGDA

-2526 GLAAFGG
+2526 GVAAFGG

-2572 DATRREAANENAEH
+2572 DATRRETANDNAEH

>member
-1 MRGAPDNGLP
+1 MLSFAGIVKNRRRADAEQRYCPR
-11 DPHLAPARP
+11 LARRSRPPESSSAARRP
-20 RQGRFGVLAALLVA
+20 RGRNTPSLLSRASLALAALVLSFAALLGVA
-34 CAAGLGAAAPAQA
+34 SQAQAQTTLWSGTAVVKTGTVPILIGYGPNTYSGSTLDDKEFTVGTTDYSVDAIFRLKGGSSSSRSVNISLTPVPSTYSDWNFVVDDTRSFAFSDATFTGVYFEWTNVQFDPEWMDGDSIAFKIVQGAAA
-47 ADRVLVSNLDQSASS
+47 
-62 RFSIAGIEYAQSF
+62 
-75 TTGRTGAVL
+75 
-84 SSIEVDLYQTPAT
+84 
-97 PGNLTVSLW
+97 
-106 SADGSTP
+106 
-113 PRPLAHLHTL
+113 
-123 SKPALSDGLNTFSAP
+123 
-138 ADTELAAN
+138 
-146 TTYFIHLVDTTPDVS
+146 
-161 SIVSTAPDLT
+161 TAP
-171 AGTADDGVSVSGWS
+171 G
-185 IGDQRFVRERGETRW
+185 
-200 GSRSTLM
+200 
-207 RMKVNGTLPEEPRL
+207 
-221 TGVALDSAPAF
+221 
-232 GDTFVLGEHVDVKA
+232 
-246 TFSASVEV
+246 
-254 TEPAMALNL
+254 
-263 SLWFGPGL
+263 
-271 DVWTPARY
+271 
-279 VSGSGTRELIFRR
+279 
-292 VVEAGDAAPVG
+292 
-303 FLIGG
+303 
-308 SALGSTTRIVSA
+308 
-320 LTGAVVPTANL
+320 
-331 QNRGVRSGSLKVD
+331 
-344 GARGTLFCR
+344 
-353 TPAGAFWSAC
+353 
-363 LKVGST
+363 
-369 VSTAK
+369 
-374 GFTTGNT
+374 
-381 GVLSQPTVSHGG
+381 
-393 VSYRVIELLVG
+393 
-404 NDGSMGLKFHP
+404 
-415 LLRNAA
+415 
-421 NWVLLVDDRTFAIS
+421 
-435 DSNHPSGNTNTFEWS
+435 
-450 TPGLS
+450 
-455 WTVGQTVAV
+455 
-464 ALGEKPGAAPTG
+464 APTG
-476 LTATAAGRDR
+476 LTATAR
-486 IALAWSAPAG
+486 
-496 SVSGYKVEVSNDGR
+496 
-510 TGWTSVA
+510 
-517 TVTGTSYTHTGH
+517 
-529 RASTTRHYRV
+529 
-539 RATNNFGAGPASD
+539 GA
-552 TAQATTES
+552 
-560 FVKRITIASDPGD
+560 
-573 DGSYGPE
+573 
-580 DTITVRVEFAGEVC
+580 
-594 HRRNNVADKKAGI
+594 
-607 KLLVGSREREAV
+607 
-619 STIAKLGTT
+619 AK
-628 GFLTT
+628 
-633 MDFTYRVQSGDVDE
+633 
-647 DGISVPAGA
+647 
-656 LRANQANQQ
+656 
-665 ARIAPRHGTSSVCN
+665 
-679 FDYQLNLAHP
+679 
-689 AYGPFSGHRI
+689 
-699 YAAGTPGAPDLDE
+699 
-712 VTVGVGVHDEVAVR
+712 
-726 WTAPTDNGGSAI
+726 
-738 TGYRI
+738 
-743 EHSGD
+743 
-748 GGLTWEASDVAIGD
+748 
-762 EVLFVSAG
+762 
-770 IHLAVVTGLS
+770 
-780 ASTTYRF
+780 
-787 RVSARNANG
+787 
-796 VGVPSAVLEA
+796 
-806 TTPCPAPPAGAF
+806 
-818 WSACLKVGSTVSTAK
+818 
-833 GFTTGNTGV
+833 
-842 LSQPTVSHGGVSYRV
+842 
-857 IELLVGNDG
+857 
-866 SMGLKFHPLL
+866 
-876 RNAANWVLLVDDRT
+876 
-890 FAISDSNHPSGNTN
+890 
-904 TFEWSNT
+904 
-911 GLSWTVGQ
+911 
-919 TVTVGLALGEKPGA
+919 
-933 PTGLRASANG
+933 
-943 ATQIDL
+943 IDL
-949 SWTAPAEDGGVAVTD
+949 SWTAPANDGGAAISD

-975 AACDTETEWS
+975 AACDTDAEWS
-985 ELDSATVSTATNY
+985 ELDAGTESTATTY
-998 AHTGLTAG
+998 AHTGLTLG

-1011 RVSAVNSAGTG
+1011 RVSAVNSVGAGD
-1022 AASAVASG
+1022 ASAVASA

-1050 LTVGGAPGGY
+1050 LTVGRIPSGGY
-1060 RGYSGT
+1060 AGYDGT
-1066 VGALS
+1066 IGALTDTGFS
-1071 DPRFRRD
+1071 RD
-1078 GADYTIDALITTS
+1078 GADYTIDGLFTTGS
-1091 TQLSLSFT
+1091 ELFLSLT
-1099 GALGDAADDWV
+1099 AALGAAADDWV
-1110 LRVGDSS
+1110 LRIGDRTF
-1117 YAFADADSVTT
+1117 AFADKSRVDAA
-1128 DSHTVKWQNPGFF
+1128 SHTVIWGNPGFS
-1141 WNSDNVGDIVTVSLS
+1141 WNINNVGDIVTVSLS
-1156 GPAPAAPGQVT
+1156 VATTSTAPGAPT
-1167 GVSVTAQPG
+1167 GLTARANGPTQIN
-1176 RLAVSWTAV
+1176 LSWTAPA
-1185 SGADGYKVQWKS
+1185 SD
-1197 GTQDYDAATRERA
+1197 
-1210 VGGGATTSDTI
+1210 GGAAISDYKIEVCAQATAAECDTDAEWSELDSATVSTATTYAH
-1221 PNLTAGTAY
+1221 PGLTAGTTRHY
-1230 TVRVL
+1230 RVS
-1235 ATRTGAPDGAASA
+1235 AVNSAGAGAASA
-1248 ERTGTPLATTVAP
+1248 VASATTDAPPGAPTGLTARANGPTQINLSWTAPANDGGATIITYVIQVCAQATAAECDTDAEWSRLSNTSPPTTTYAHTGLTAGTTRHYRVRALNPYTGPASAVASATTVAAVAP
-1261 PSGSAV
+1261 PGSAV

-1278 AGSYLYTQFG
+1278 AGAYLYTQFG

-1299 SGTELTHGGRGY
+1299 SETGLTHGGRRY

-1385 DYAWPRPAGLSWQD
+1385 DYAWPRPAGLNWPD

-1431 HALEA
+1431 YALEA
-1436 GLGAIADGDGLTRP
+1436 DLGAIADGDGLTSP
-1450 SWRYQWLVENRP
+1450 SWRYQWLVESFP
-1462 YDGPR
+1462 YDGPL
-1467 RAIEGAT
+1467 RAIDGAT

-1485 GRWLGVRVRFTDDA
+1485 GRFVAVRVSFTDDA
-1499 GHEESAV
+1499 GHAESAV
-1506 SPLRRVRAAPVAP
+1506 SPRRRVRAAPVAP

-1531 AERQWEGDYDLR
+1531 AERQWEDDYDLR
-1543 VGYDRGDALGALSEP
+1543 VGYDSIDGDLGALSEP

-1563 GNDYAVRRLMMTSE
+1563 GNAVHRLMMTSE

-1647 SGRATQAPLAGFV
+1647 SGRASGRATQAPLAGFV

-1678 VLDGLASE
+1678 VLEGLASE
-1686 RLNVRAE
+1686 RLNIRAE
-1693 TAAGAEVGSV
+1693 VAPGAEVGSV
-1703 KLALSGARSASRTEN
+1703 ELALAGRQSASRTEN

-1728 GGQAFPSGTYT
+1728 GGQAFPPGTYT

-1766 ADRTAPSVTVTSGAQ
+1766 ADRTAPSVTLTSGAR

-1806 AIVNGSASLMASVSG
+1806 AVVNGSASLMASVSG

-1888 ALTAGV
+1888 ALTAGA

-1932 AAPWYLFGDLGNR
+1932 VAPWYLFGDLGNR

-1956 VTATPYREANLG
+1956 VTATPYAAANLG
-1968 GTAGRALSVTFRVK
+1968 GAAGRALSVTFRVK

-2012 AAVTVAYATADGSA
+2012 AAVTVDYATADGSA

-2067 LTLSDPSGAALA
+2067 LALSDPSGAALA

-2186 VGQPP
+2186 VRQPPALNSAP

-2252 GADAEWNRLLAGVA
+2252 GADAEWNRLLGGVA

-2296 ARLALTER
+2296 ARLALTDR
-2304 VSAWG
+2304 VSVWG

-2324 NENQP
+2324 NDRGQP

-2423 ETGTGVELG
+2423 ETGIGVEVG

-2444 TVEANARTLVAHE
+2444 TVEANARTLIAHE

-2533 AFTGTPNIGFGL
+2533 AFTGTPNIGFAL

-2555 WRLTS
+2555 RRLTS

-2572 DATRREAANENAEH
+2572 DATRREAANDTAPEH
-2586 GAMLRAVIR
+2586 GIMLRGAIR

>member
-1 MRGAPDNGLP
+1 MASQAQAQTTLWSGTAVVKTGSVPILIGYGPNTYSGSTLDDKEFTVGTTDYSVNAIYRLKGGSPSSRSVNIIL
-11 DPHLAPARP
+11 DPTPSAYSDWNFVVDDTRSFAFSDATLSGIQFHWTNVQFDPEWMDGDSIAFKIV
-20 RQGRFGVLAALLVA
+20 Q
-34 CAAGLGAAAPAQA
+34 GAAA
-47 ADRVLVSNLDQSASS
+47 
-62 RFSIAGIEYAQSF
+62 
-75 TTGRTGAVL
+75 
-84 SSIEVDLYQTPAT
+84 
-97 PGNLTVSLW
+97 
-106 SADGSTP
+106 
-113 PRPLAHLHTL
+113 
-123 SKPALSDGLNTFSAP
+123 
-138 ADTELAAN
+138 
-146 TTYFIHLVDTTPDVS
+146 
-161 SIVSTAPDLT
+161 TAP
-171 AGTADDGVSVSGWS
+171 G
-185 IGDQRFVRERGETRW
+185 
-200 GSRSTLM
+200 
-207 RMKVNGTLPEEPRL
+207 
-221 TGVALDSAPAF
+221 
-232 GDTFVLGEHVDVKA
+232 
-246 TFSASVEV
+246 
-254 TEPAMALNL
+254 
-263 SLWFGPGL
+263 
-271 DVWTPARY
+271 
-279 VSGSGTRELIFRR
+279 
-292 VVEAGDAAPVG
+292 
-303 FLIGG
+303 
-308 SALGSTTRIVSA
+308 
-320 LTGAVVPTANL
+320 
-331 QNRGVRSGSLKVD
+331 
-344 GARGTLFCR
+344 
-353 TPAGAFWSAC
+353 
-363 LKVGST
+363 
-369 VSTAK
+369 
-374 GFTTGNT
+374 
-381 GVLSQPTVSHGG
+381 
-393 VSYRVIELLVG
+393 
-404 NDGSMGLKFHP
+404 
-415 LLRNAA
+415 
-421 NWVLLVDDRTFAIS
+421 
-435 DSNHPSGNTNTFEWS
+435 
-450 TPGLS
+450 
-455 WTVGQTVAV
+455 
-464 ALGEKPGAAPTG
+464 APTG
-476 LTATAAGRDR
+476 LTATAR
-486 IALAWSAPAG
+486 
-496 SVSGYKVEVSNDGR
+496 
-510 TGWTSVA
+510 
-517 TVTGTSYTHTGH
+517 
-529 RASTTRHYRV
+529 
-539 RATNNFGAGPASD
+539 GA
-552 TAQATTES
+552 
-560 FVKRITIASDPGD
+560 
-573 DGSYGPE
+573 
-580 DTITVRVEFAGEVC
+580 
-594 HRRNNVADKKAGI
+594 
-607 KLLVGSREREAV
+607 
-619 STIAKLGTT
+619 AK
-628 GFLTT
+628 
-633 MDFTYRVQSGDVDE
+633 
-647 DGISVPAGA
+647 
-656 LRANQANQQ
+656 
-665 ARIAPRHGTSSVCN
+665 
-679 FDYQLNLAHP
+679 
-689 AYGPFSGHRI
+689 
-699 YAAGTPGAPDLDE
+699 
-712 VTVGVGVHDEVAVR
+712 
-726 WTAPTDNGGSAI
+726 
-738 TGYRI
+738 
-743 EHSGD
+743 
-748 GGLTWEASDVAIGD
+748 
-762 EVLFVSAG
+762 
-770 IHLAVVTGLS
+770 
-780 ASTTYRF
+780 
-787 RVSARNANG
+787 
-796 VGVPSAVLEA
+796 
-806 TTPCPAPPAGAF
+806 
-818 WSACLKVGSTVSTAK
+818 
-833 GFTTGNTGV
+833 
-842 LSQPTVSHGGVSYRV
+842 
-857 IELLVGNDG
+857 
-866 SMGLKFHPLL
+866 
-876 RNAANWVLLVDDRT
+876 
-890 FAISDSNHPSGNTN
+890 
-904 TFEWSNT
+904 
-911 GLSWTVGQ
+911 
-919 TVTVGLALGEKPGA
+919 
-933 PTGLRASANG
+933 
-943 ATQIDL
+943 IDL
-949 SWTAPAEDGGVAVTD
+949 SWTAPAEDGGAAVTD

-975 AACDTETEWS
+975 AACDTDAEWS
-985 ELDSATVSTATNY
+985 ELDSATVSTATTY
-998 AHTGLTAG
+998 AHSGLTLG

-1011 RVSAVNSAGTG
+1011 RVSAVNSVGTG
-1022 AASAVASG
+1022 DPSAVASA
-1030 TTAAAATCDAPPAG
+1030 TTAAAVTCDAPPAG

-1050 LTVGGAPGGY
+1050 LTVGRIPSGGY
-1060 RGYSGT
+1060 AGYDGT
-1066 VGALS
+1066 IGALTDTGFS
-1071 DPRFRRD
+1071 RD
-1078 GADYTIDALITTS
+1078 GADYTIDGLFTTGS
-1091 TQLSLSFT
+1091 GLNLSLT
-1099 GALGDAADDWV
+1099 AALGAAADDWV
-1110 LRVGDSS
+1110 LRIGDRTF
-1117 YAFADADSVTT
+1117 AFADKSSV
-1128 DSHTVKWQNPGFF
+1128 DAASHSVIWDNPGFS
-1141 WNSDNVGDIVTVSLS
+1141 WNINNVGDIVTVSLRVATTS
-1156 GPAPAAPGQVT
+1156 TAPGAPT
-1167 GVSVTAQPG
+1167 GLTARANGPT
-1176 RLAVSWTAV
+1176 RIDLSWTAPANDGG
-1185 SGADGYKVQWKS
+1185 SAIGAYKIEVCAQATAAACDTEPEWS
-1197 GTQDYDAATRERA
+1197 TLTGTLAP
-1210 VGGGATTSDTI
+1210 ATTYAHTG
-1221 PNLTAGTAY
+1221 LTAGTTRHY
-1230 TVRVL
+1230 RVRAVNP
-1235 ATRTGAPDGAASA
+1235 AVGEGAASA
-1248 ERTGTPLATTVAP
+1248 VASATTTAAPGAPTGLTARANGPTQIDLSWTAPANDGGSAIVAYKIEVCAQATAAACDTEPEWSTLTGTLAPATTYAHTGLTAGTTRHYRVRAVNPAVGEGAASAVASATTVAAVAP
-1261 PSGSAV
+1261 PGSAV

-1278 AGSYLYTQFG
+1278 AGAYLYTQFG

-1299 SGTELTHGGRGY
+1299 SETGLTHGGRVY

-1319 PGGDMRGYR
+1319 PGGDMQGYR

-1342 NTWTPMLMLGL
+1342 NTWTPMLMLDL

-1450 SWRYQWLVENRP
+1450 SWRYQWLVESRP

-1485 GRWLGVRVRFTDDA
+1485 GRWLGVRVSFTDDA

-1543 VGYDRGDALGALSEP
+1543 VGYDRIGDAALGALSAT
-1558 GFTHG
+1558 GFTRG
-1563 GNDYAVRRLMMTSE
+1563 GNTVRRLMMTSE
-1577 GASDGARALMLHLS
+1577 GARSDGARALMLHLS

-1624 AWADPGRWTWLDG
+1624 AWTDRGALWWTWLDG
-1637 ERALVSLALA
+1637 ERALVSLAPA
-1647 SGRATQAPLAGFV
+1647 SARATQAPLAGFV

-1678 VLDGLASE
+1678 VLEGLASE

-1693 TAAGAEVGSV
+1693 VAPGAEVGSV
-1703 KLALSGARSASRTEN
+1703 KLALSGRQSASRTEN

-1766 ADRTAPSVTVTSGAQ
+1766 ADRTAPSVTVTSGAR

-1806 AIVNGSASLMASVSG
+1806 AVVNGSASLMVSVSG

-1875 FTLFDHAAGRDVA
+1875 FALFDHAAGRDVA
-1888 ALTAGV
+1888 PLTAGA

-1924 ASAAGTEN
+1924 ASATGTEN
-1932 AAPWYLFGDLGNR
+1932 AAPWYLFGDRGNR

-1956 VTATPYREANLG
+1956 VTATPYPQANLG
-1968 GTAGRALSVTFRVK
+1968 GAAGRALSVTFRVK

-2002 FAVTLAPASP
+2002 FTVTLAPTSP
-2012 AAVTVAYATADGSA
+2012 AAVTVDYATADGSA

-2035 SGTLVFAP
+2035 SGTLTFAP

-2067 LTLSDPSGAALA
+2067 LTLSGPSGAELA

-2191 AREISGRELL
+2191 ALNSAPAREISGRELL

-2296 ARLALTER
+2296 
-2304 VSAWG
+2304 
-2309 LAGWGTG
+2309 
-2316 DMTIVQAA
+2316 
-2324 NENQP
+2324 
-2329 ERVTR
+2329 
-2334 TDLEMRL
+2334 
-2341 AAVGGRGA
+2341 
-2349 LLEADEA
+2349 
-2356 GGIDLALKADAFYV
+2356 
-2370 ETESEA
+2370 
-2376 VSNEGS
+2376 
-2382 TTGVAS
+2382 
-2388 RVRLALEG
+2388 
-2396 GRAFD
+2396 
-2401 MGDGATLR
+2401 
-2409 PSLELGLRHDGGDA
+2409 
-2423 ETGTGVELG
+2423 
-2432 GRIRYA
+2432 
-2438 DAGSGL
+2438 
-2444 TVEANARTLVAHE
+2444 
-2457 DSGYREWGA
+2457 
-2466 GGSVRLDPGASGRG
+2466 
-2480 LSLSL
+2480 
-2485 APVWGTPSSGVERL
+2485 
-2499 WSARDAAGLAPG
+2499 
-2511 GEFEAERRLEGELGY
+2511 

-2545 SDNARDYRLG
+2545 SDTARDYRLG

-2572 DATRREAANENAEH
+2572 DATRRETANDNAEH

>member
-1 MRGAPDNGLP
+1 MRARGAGQ
-11 DPHLAPARP
+11 RP
-20 RQGRFGVLAALLVA
+20 PRPSSRAGASPSGRFGVLAALLVA
-34 CAAGLGAAAPAQA
+34 CAAGLGLAAPAQA

-62 RFSIAGIEYAQSF
+62 RFAIPGIEYAQSF
-75 TTGRTGAVL
+75 TTAGAGALL
-84 SSIEVDLYQTPAT
+84 SSIEVDLYQVPDTPA
-97 PGNLTVSLW
+97 NLTVSLW

-113 PRPLAHLHTL
+113 PRPLAHLHPL
-123 SKPALSDGLNTFSAP
+123 SKPALSVGLNTFSAP

-146 TTYFIHLVDTTPDVS
+146 TTYFIHLVDTSGSATSVRA
-161 SIVSTAPDLT
+161 TAPELT
-171 AGTADDGVSVSGWS
+171 AGTAEDGVSVSGWS
-185 IGDQRFVRERGETRW
+185 IADQRFDRERGEPIW
-200 GSRSTLM
+200 ESRSTLM
-207 RMKVNGTLPEEPRL
+207 RMKVNGTLPEAPRL
-221 TGVALDSAPAF
+221 TGIALDSAPAF
-232 GDTFVLGEHVDVKA
+232 GDTFVLGEHVEVKA
-246 TFSASVEV
+246 TFSTSVEV
-254 TEPAMALNL
+254 TEPAVALNL
-263 SLWFGPGL
+263 SLWFGPGV

-279 VSGSGTRELIFRR
+279 VRGSGTRELIFRR
-292 VVEAGDAAPVG
+292 VVEAGDTAPVG

-331 QNRGVRSGSLKVD
+331 HNTGVRTSHKVD

-363 LKVGST
+363 LAVGDTGGS
-369 VSTAK
+369 K
-374 GFTTGNT
+374 GYHRNAGT
-381 GVLSQPTVSHGG
+381 LSHPTVRHGLASYG
-393 VSYRVIELLVG
+393 VTLLSTTEAKLLLYF
-404 NDGSMGLKFHP
+404 DAF
-415 LLRNAA
+415 LRNAA
-421 NWVLLVDDRTFAIS
+421 NWVLLVDDRKFAIS
-435 DSNHPSGNTNTFEWS
+435 DSNVPRGITNNFEWS
-450 TPGLS
+450 NPGLS
-455 WTVGQTVAV
+455 WTIGQTVAV

-476 LTATAAGRDR
+476 LTATAAGHDR

-496 SVSGYKVEVSNDGR
+496 SVSGYRVEVSNDGR
-510 TGWTSVA
+510 TGWTSLA
-517 TVTGTSYTHTGH
+517 SVTGTSYTHTGQ

-539 RATNNFGAGPASD
+539 RATNGFGAGPPSD
-552 TAQATTES
+552 TAQAITGS
-560 FVKRITIASDPGD
+560 FVKRITIASEPGD
-573 DGSYGPE
+573 DGSYGPG
-580 DTITVRVEFAGEVC
+580 DTIRVRVEFAGQVC
-594 HRRNNVADKKAGI
+594 HYRANTEDKKAGI

-619 STIAKLGTT
+619 STIAGLSSSGL
-628 GFLTT
+628 LTT

-656 LRANQANQQ
+656 LRRNGAFIVYRYSGSLCSFNRPAYR
-665 ARIAPRHGTSSVCN
+665 AA
-679 FDYQLNLAHP
+679 LAHP

-699 YAAGTPGAPDLDE
+699 YAAGTPGAPILNSAVSNLE
-712 VTVGVGVHDEVAVR
+712 RNVALT
-726 WTAPTDNGGSAI
+726 WNAPSDNGGSAI

-748 GGLTWEASDVAIGD
+748 GGLTWEALDLAIGD
-762 EVLFVSAG
+762 EEVVVSAG
-770 IHLAVVTGLS
+770 VHLYTVTGLF
-780 ASTTYRF
+780 ANTTYRF
-787 RVSARNANG
+787 RVSARNING
-796 VGVPSAVLEA
+796 VGVLSAVLEA
-806 TTPCPAPPAGAF
+806 TTPAG
-818 WSACLKVGSTVSTAK
+818 
-833 GFTTGNTGV
+833 
-842 LSQPTVSHGGVSYRV
+842 P
-857 IELLVGNDG
+857 
-866 SMGLKFHPLL
+866 
-876 RNAANWVLLVDDRT
+876 
-890 FAISDSNHPSGNTN
+890 
-904 TFEWSNT
+904 
-911 GLSWTVGQ
+911 
-919 TVTVGLALGEKPGA
+919 PGA
-933 PTGLRASANG
+933 PTGLTASARG
-943 ATQIDL
+943 AMQIDL
-949 SWTAPAEDGGVAVTD
+949 SWTAPANDGGASVSD
-964 YKIEVCAQATA
+964 YKIEVCAQGTA
-975 AACDTETEWS
+975 AECDTETEWS
-985 ELDSATVSTATNY
+985 ELDAATVSTDTTF
-998 AHTGLTAG
+998 AHTGLTLG

-1022 AASAVASG
+1022 DASAVAS
-1030 TTAAAATCDAPPAG
+1030 
-1044 AFWSAC
+1044 
-1050 LTVGGAPGGY
+1050 
-1060 RGYSGT
+1060 
-1066 VGALS
+1066 
-1071 DPRFRRD
+1071 
-1078 GADYTIDALITTS
+1078 
-1091 TQLSLSFT
+1091 
-1099 GALGDAADDWV
+1099 
-1110 LRVGDSS
+1110 
-1117 YAFADADSVTT
+1117 
-1128 DSHTVKWQNPGFF
+1128 
-1141 WNSDNVGDIVTVSLS
+1141 
-1156 GPAPAAPGQVT
+1156 
-1167 GVSVTAQPG
+1167 
-1176 RLAVSWTAV
+1176 
-1185 SGADGYKVQWKS
+1185 
-1197 GTQDYDAATRERA
+1197 
-1210 VGGGATTSDTI
+1210 
-1221 PNLTAGTAY
+1221 
-1230 TVRVL
+1230 
-1235 ATRTGAPDGAASA
+1235 
-1248 ERTGTPLATTVAP
+1248 ATTVAGPRVTSVAITSDPGADETYLTGDHIEVTVRFDQAVTLTGDIAIGVDIGDNVWGATYSSGSGGSGTPALVFRSPAPLRDTLLDTDGISIAADSMNLGADATLRNAAGVDAVLDHPAVAADPRHRVNAAPRAPRVTSVAITSDPGADETYLTGDHIEVTVRFDQAVTLTGDIAIGVDIGDNVWGATYSSGSGGSGTPALVFRSPAPLRDTLLDTDGISIAADSMNLGADATLRNAAGVDAVLEHPAVPADPRHRVNAATPP

-1272 TIGHRK
+1272 TIEQRK
-1278 AGSYLYTQFG
+1278 AGTYLYTQFG

-1299 SGTELTHGGRGY
+1299 SGTGFTHGGRRY
-1311 TVERLMAG
+1311 TVERLMGG

-1328 SGLTYGTGSNAKPV
+1328 SGLTYGTGSNATPV

-1385 DYAWPRPAGLSWQD
+1385 EYAWPRPAGLNWPD
-1399 GATVAVRLAAAGG
+1399 GGTVAVRLAAAGG

-1422 ALAATAQVG
+1422 ALATAQVG
-1431 HALEA
+1431 YALEA
-1436 GLGAIADGDGLTRP
+1436 DLGAIVDGDGLTRP
-1450 SWRYQWLVENRP
+1450 SWRYQWLVGSFP
-1462 YDGPR
+1462 YDGPL
-1467 RAIEGAT
+1467 RAIDGAT

-1485 GRWLGVRVRFTDDA
+1485 GRYLGVRVSFTDDA
-1499 GHEESAV
+1499 GHAESAV

-1519 SAANPVWSATLT
+1519 SAANPVWEATLT
-1531 AERQWEGDYDLR
+1531 AERQWEDDHDLR
-1543 VGYDRGDALGALSEP
+1543 VGYDRIGGDLGALSQTE
-1558 GFTHG
+1558 FTHG

-1577 GASDGARALMLHLS
+1577 GRASDGARALMLRLS
-1591 RGLGGGGDGLVLH
+1591 PGLGGGESLVLH

-1624 AWADPGRWTWLDG
+1624 AWADPGRWSWFDG
-1637 ERALVSLALA
+1637 ERALVSLAPA
-1647 SGRATQAPLAGFV
+1647 SARATQAPLAGFV

-1686 RLNVRAE
+1686 RLNIRAE
-1693 TAAGAEVGSV
+1693 AAPGAEVGSV
-1703 KLALSGARSASRTEN
+1703 KLALSGRQSASRTEN

-1728 GGQAFPSGTYT
+1728 GGQAFPPGSYT
-1739 LTATPYAE
+1739 LTATPYAQ

-1766 ADRTAPSVTVTSGAQ
+1766 ADRTAPSATLTSGAR

-1806 AIVNGSASLMASVSG
+1806 AIVNGQAARMLSAPG
-1821 GRRHTVRITPDEGAE
+1821 GTLHTVTVAPDEGAE
-1836 GEIAITVPAGVAA
+1836 GDIAITVPAGVAA

-1863 IALAPPPPRVTG
+1863 IALAPPPLRVTG
-1875 FTLFDHAAGRDVA
+1875 FALFDHAAGRDVA
-1888 ALTAGV
+1888 ALTAGA

-1932 AAPWYLFGDLGNR
+1932 VAPWYLFGDLGNR

-1956 VTATPYREANLG
+1956 VTATPYPQANLG

-2035 SGTLVFAP
+2035 SGTLTFAP
-2043 GETSKTVAVPVLD
+2043 GETAKTVAVAVLD
-2056 DAIDEGEETFT
+2056 DAIDEGAETFT
-2067 LTLSDPSGAALA
+2067 LTLSAASGAELA

-2111 AVSDRLANPLTG
+2111 AVSDRLATPLTG

-2186 VGQPP
+2186 VRQPPALNSAP

-2324 NENQP
+2324 NDRGQP

-2341 AAVGGRGA
+2341 AAVGGRGV

-2423 ETGTGVELG
+2423 ETGTGVEVG

-2444 TVEANARTLVAHE
+2444 TVEASARTLIAHE

-2572 DATRREAANENAEH
+2572 DATRRETANDNAEH

>member
-1 MRGAPDNGLP
+1 MASQAQAQTTLWSGTAVVKSPIGGGRSVGYGPSNPGSTLDDKEFTVGTTDYIVDSITHPTSGRTSGHAVVVSLSPVPSAYSDWNFVVDDSRSFAFSDATLTGTFFAWTNVQF
-11 DPHLAPARP
+11 DPTWMDGDSIAFTIV
-20 RQGRFGVLAALLVA
+20 Q
-34 CAAGLGAAAPAQA
+34 GAAA
-47 ADRVLVSNLDQSASS
+47 
-62 RFSIAGIEYAQSF
+62 
-75 TTGRTGAVL
+75 
-84 SSIEVDLYQTPAT
+84 
-97 PGNLTVSLW
+97 
-106 SADGSTP
+106 
-113 PRPLAHLHTL
+113 
-123 SKPALSDGLNTFSAP
+123 
-138 ADTELAAN
+138 
-146 TTYFIHLVDTTPDVS
+146 
-161 SIVSTAPDLT
+161 TA
-171 AGTADDGVSVSGWS
+171 
-185 IGDQRFVRERGETRW
+185 
-200 GSRSTLM
+200 
-207 RMKVNGTLPEEPRL
+207 
-221 TGVALDSAPAF
+221 
-232 GDTFVLGEHVDVKA
+232 
-246 TFSASVEV
+246 
-254 TEPAMALNL
+254 
-263 SLWFGPGL
+263 
-271 DVWTPARY
+271 
-279 VSGSGTRELIFRR
+279 
-292 VVEAGDAAPVG
+292 
-303 FLIGG
+303 
-308 SALGSTTRIVSA
+308 
-320 LTGAVVPTANL
+320 
-331 QNRGVRSGSLKVD
+331 
-344 GARGTLFCR
+344 
-353 TPAGAFWSAC
+353 
-363 LKVGST
+363 
-369 VSTAK
+369 
-374 GFTTGNT
+374 
-381 GVLSQPTVSHGG
+381 
-393 VSYRVIELLVG
+393 
-404 NDGSMGLKFHP
+404 
-415 LLRNAA
+415 
-421 NWVLLVDDRTFAIS
+421 
-435 DSNHPSGNTNTFEWS
+435 
-450 TPGLS
+450 
-455 WTVGQTVAV
+455 
-464 ALGEKPGAAPTG
+464 
-476 LTATAAGRDR
+476 
-486 IALAWSAPAG
+486 
-496 SVSGYKVEVSNDGR
+496 
-510 TGWTSVA
+510 
-517 TVTGTSYTHTGH
+517 
-529 RASTTRHYRV
+529 
-539 RATNNFGAGPASD
+539 
-552 TAQATTES
+552 
-560 FVKRITIASDPGD
+560 
-573 DGSYGPE
+573 
-580 DTITVRVEFAGEVC
+580 
-594 HRRNNVADKKAGI
+594 
-607 KLLVGSREREAV
+607 
-619 STIAKLGTT
+619 
-628 GFLTT
+628 
-633 MDFTYRVQSGDVDE
+633 
-647 DGISVPAGA
+647 
-656 LRANQANQQ
+656 
-665 ARIAPRHGTSSVCN
+665 
-679 FDYQLNLAHP
+679 
-689 AYGPFSGHRI
+689 
-699 YAAGTPGAPDLDE
+699 
-712 VTVGVGVHDEVAVR
+712 
-726 WTAPTDNGGSAI
+726 
-738 TGYRI
+738 
-743 EHSGD
+743 
-748 GGLTWEASDVAIGD
+748 
-762 EVLFVSAG
+762 
-770 IHLAVVTGLS
+770 
-780 ASTTYRF
+780 
-787 RVSARNANG
+787 
-796 VGVPSAVLEA
+796 
-806 TTPCPAPPAGAF
+806 
-818 WSACLKVGSTVSTAK
+818 
-833 GFTTGNTGV
+833 
-842 LSQPTVSHGGVSYRV
+842 
-857 IELLVGNDG
+857 
-866 SMGLKFHPLL
+866 
-876 RNAANWVLLVDDRT
+876 
-890 FAISDSNHPSGNTN
+890 
-904 TFEWSNT
+904 
-911 GLSWTVGQ
+911 
-919 TVTVGLALGEKPGA
+919 PGA

-949 SWTAPAEDGGVAVTD
+949 SWTAPANDGGSAISA

-975 AACDTETEWS
+975 AACDTEPEWS
-985 ELDSATVSTATNY
+985 TLTGRVAPATTY

-1011 RVSAVNSAGTG
+1011 RVRAVNSVDEG
-1022 AASAVASG
+1022 AASAVASAT
-1030 TTAAAATCDAPPAG
+1030 TTAAP
-1044 AFWSAC
+1044 
-1050 LTVGGAPGGY
+1050 GAPTGLTARANGP
-1060 RGYSGT
+1060 T
-1066 VGALS
+1066 Q
-1071 DPRFRRD
+1071 
-1078 GADYTIDALITTS
+1078 IDL
-1091 TQLSLSFT
+1091 
-1099 GALGDAADDWV
+1099 
-1110 LRVGDSS
+1110 
-1117 YAFADADSVTT
+1117 
-1128 DSHTVKWQNPGFF
+1128 
-1141 WNSDNVGDIVTVSLS
+1141 
-1156 GPAPAAPGQVT
+1156 
-1167 GVSVTAQPG
+1167 
-1176 RLAVSWTAV
+1176 SWTAP
-1185 SGADGYKVQWKS
+1185 ANDGGSAIVAYKIEVCAQA
-1197 GTQDYDAATRERA
+1197 TAAACDTDAEWSTLTGRVAP
-1210 VGGGATTSDTI
+1210 ATTYAHTG
-1221 PNLTAGTAY
+1221 LTAGTTRHY
-1230 TVRVL
+1230 RVRAVNSV
-1235 ATRTGAPDGAASA
+1235 DEGAASA
-1248 ERTGTPLATTVAP
+1248 VASATTVAAVAP
-1261 PSGSAV
+1261 PGSAV

-1272 TIGHRK
+1272 TIGQRK
-1278 AGSYLYTQFG
+1278 AGTYLYTQFG
-1288 YDRVRYGLGAL
+1288 YDRVRYGLGTL
-1299 SGTELTHGGRGY
+1299 SGTGFTHGGRGY

-1328 SGLTYGTGSNAKPV
+1328 SGLTHGTGSNAKPV

-1353 SAGLGAGG
+1353 SAGLGVGG

-1375 GDAVRSADGS
+1375 GDAVRSEDGS
-1385 DYAWPRPAGLSWQD
+1385 EYAWPRPAGLNWPD
-1399 GATVAVRLAAAGG
+1399 GGTVAVRLAAAGG

-1436 GLGAIADGDGLTRP
+1436 DLGAIADGDGLTNP
-1450 SWRYQWLVENRP
+1450 SWRYQWLVESRP
-1462 YDGPR
+1462 YDGPL
-1467 RAIEGAT
+1467 RAIDGAT

-1485 GRWLGVRVRFTDDA
+1485 GRWLGVRVSFTDDA
-1499 GHEESAV
+1499 GHAESAV

-1531 AERQWEGDYDLR
+1531 AERQWEDDYDLR
-1543 VGYDRGDALGALSEP
+1543 VGYDSIDGDLGALSQT
-1558 GFTHG
+1558 GFRHG
-1563 GNDYAVRRLMMTSE
+1563 GSGYTVRRLMMTSE
-1577 GASDGARALMLHLS
+1577 GASDGARALMLRLS
-1591 RGLGGGGDGLVLH
+1591 PGLGGGGAGLVLH

-1660 LFDNAAG
+1660 LFDNANG

-1678 VLDGLASE
+1678 VLEGLASE
-1686 RLNVRAE
+1686 RLNVRVE
-1693 TAAGAEVGSV
+1693 TAPGAEVGSV

-1728 GGQAFPSGTYT
+1728 GGQAFPPGTYT

-1766 ADRTAPSVTVTSGAQ
+1766 ADRTAPSVTLTSGAR

-1806 AIVNGSASLMASVSG
+1806 AIVNGQAARMLSAPG
-1821 GRRHTVRITPDEGAE
+1821 GTLHTVTVAPDEGAS
-1836 GEIAITVPAGVAA
+1836 GEVTVTVPAGVAA

-1863 IALAPPPPRVTG
+1863 IALAPAPLRVTG

-1888 ALTAGV
+1888 PLTEGA

-1900 SDRLNIRAEVAGA
+1900 SDRLNIRAAVAGA

-1918 LALSGR
+1918 FALSGR

-1932 AAPWYLFGDLGNR
+1932 VAPWYLFGDLGNR

-1956 VTATPYREANLG
+1956 VTATPYPQANLG
-1968 GTAGRALSVTFRVK
+1968 GAPGRALSVTFRVK

-2002 FAVTLAPASP
+2002 FTVTLAPASP
-2012 AAVTVAYATADGSA
+2012 AAVTVDYATADGSA

-2035 SGTLVFAP
+2035 SGTLTFAP

-2056 DAIDEGEETFT
+2056 DAVDEGEETFT
-2067 LTLSDPSGAALA
+2067 LTLSDPSGAELA

-2186 VGQPP
+2186 VRQPPALNSAP

-2324 NENQP
+2324 NDRGQP

-2388 RVRLALEG
+2388 RVRVALEG
-2396 GRAFD
+2396 SRAFD
-2401 MGDGATLR
+2401 LGEGAVLT
-2409 PSLELGLRHDGGDA
+2409 PALELGLRHDGGDA

-2526 GLAAFGG
+2526 GVAAFGG

-2572 DATRREAANENAEH
+2572 DATRRETANENAEH

>member
-1 MRGAPDNGLP
+1 MMLCRFLSPAARAARRVFLALAVLCFTGAGGLA
-11 DPHLAPARP
+11 H
-20 RQGRFGVLAALLVA
+20 
-34 CAAGLGAAAPAQA
+34 
-47 ADRVLVSNLDQSASS
+47 ADVLVSNLGQIDGSEGSLGLFDQ
-62 RFSIAGIEYAQSF
+62 AQAF
-75 TTGRTGAVL
+75 TTGSHSAGYTLTSVEIDFRNVFASNAAYAVSIRSNTNSARPG
-84 SSIEVDLYQTPAT
+84 SSLGTLTSPAT
-97 PGNLTVSLW
+97 
-106 SADGSTP
+106 
-113 PRPLAHLHTL
+113 LAAGVNEFTT
-123 SKPALSDGLNTFSAP
+123 SGIV
-138 ADTELAAN
+138 LAAN
-146 TTYFIHLVDTTPDVS
+146 TTYFVLVDS
-161 SIVSTAPDLT
+161 SSTFVNTLQNTWTNAEDST
-171 AGTADDGVSVSGWS
+171 SASGWS
-185 IGDQRFVRERGETRW
+185 IAN
-200 GSRSTLM
+200 GSLFRSKGSTDIDSWTNFADSKKM
-207 RMKVNGTLPEEPRL
+207 RINGTLAETPRL

-246 TFSASVEV
+246 TFSTSVEV
-254 TEPAMALNL
+254 TEPAVALNL
-263 SLWFGPGL
+263 SLWFGPGV

-292 VVEAGDAAPVG
+292 VVQAGDAAPVG

-331 QNRGVRSGSLKVD
+331 HNTGVRYTSLKVD
-344 GARGTLFCR
+344 GARGT
-353 TPAGAFWSAC
+353 
-363 LKVGST
+363 
-369 VSTAK
+369 
-374 GFTTGNT
+374 
-381 GVLSQPTVSHGG
+381 
-393 VSYRVIELLVG
+393 
-404 NDGSMGLKFHP
+404 
-415 LLRNAA
+415 
-421 NWVLLVDDRTFAIS
+421 
-435 DSNHPSGNTNTFEWS
+435 
-450 TPGLS
+450 PG
-455 WTVGQTVAV
+455 
-464 ALGEKPGAAPTG
+464 APTG
-476 LTATAAGRDR
+476 LTA
-486 IALAWSAPAG
+486 
-496 SVSGYKVEVSNDGR
+496 
-510 TGWTSVA
+510 
-517 TVTGTSYTHTGH
+517 
-529 RASTTRHYRV
+529 
-539 RATNNFGAGPASD
+539 
-552 TAQATTES
+552 
-560 FVKRITIASDPGD
+560 
-573 DGSYGPE
+573 
-580 DTITVRVEFAGEVC
+580 
-594 HRRNNVADKKAGI
+594 
-607 KLLVGSREREAV
+607 
-619 STIAKLGTT
+619 
-628 GFLTT
+628 
-633 MDFTYRVQSGDVDE
+633 
-647 DGISVPAGA
+647 
-656 LRANQANQQ
+656 RAN
-665 ARIAPRHGTSSVCN
+665 
-679 FDYQLNLAHP
+679 
-689 AYGPFSGHRI
+689 
-699 YAAGTPGAPDLDE
+699 
-712 VTVGVGVHDEVAVR
+712 
-726 WTAPTDNGGSAI
+726 
-738 TGYRI
+738 
-743 EHSGD
+743 
-748 GGLTWEASDVAIGD
+748 
-762 EVLFVSAG
+762 
-770 IHLAVVTGLS
+770 
-780 ASTTYRF
+780 
-787 RVSARNANG
+787 
-796 VGVPSAVLEA
+796 
-806 TTPCPAPPAGAF
+806 
-818 WSACLKVGSTVSTAK
+818 
-833 GFTTGNTGV
+833 
-842 LSQPTVSHGGVSYRV
+842 
-857 IELLVGNDG
+857 
-866 SMGLKFHPLL
+866 
-876 RNAANWVLLVDDRT
+876 
-890 FAISDSNHPSGNTN
+890 
-904 TFEWSNT
+904 
-911 GLSWTVGQ
+911 GQ
-919 TVTVGLALGEKPGA
+919 TK
-933 PTGLRASANG
+933 
-943 ATQIDL
+943 IDL
-949 SWTAPAEDGGVAVTD
+949 SWTAPANDGGVAVTD

-975 AACDTETEWS
+975 AACDTDAEWS
-985 ELDSATVSTATNY
+985 ALDSGTVSTDTTY

-1011 RVSAVNSAGTG
+1011 RVSAVNSVGTG
-1022 AASAVASG
+1022 DASAVASG

-1141 WNSDNVGDIVTVSLS
+1141 WNSDNVGDVVTVSLS
-1156 GPAPAAPGQVT
+1156 VATTSTAPGAPT
-1167 GVSVTAQPG
+1167 GLTATARGATQID
-1176 RLAVSWTAV
+1176 LSWTAP
-1185 SGADGYKVQWKS
+1185 ANDGGSAIVAYKIEVCAQATAAACDTEPEWS
-1197 GTQDYDAATRERA
+1197 TLTGTLAP
-1210 VGGGATTSDTI
+1210 ATTTYAHTG
-1221 PNLTAGTAY
+1221 LTAGTTRHY
-1230 TVRVL
+1230 RVRAVNP
-1235 ATRTGAPDGAASA
+1235 AVGEGAASA
-1248 ERTGTPLATTVAP
+1248 VASATTVAAVAP
-1261 PSGSAV
+1261 PGSAV

-1278 AGSYLYTQFG
+1278 AGAYLYTQFG

-1299 SGTELTHGGRGY
+1299 SETGLTHGGRVY

-1319 PGGDMRGYR
+1319 PGGDMQGYR

-1342 NTWTPMLMLGL
+1342 NTWTPMLMLDL

-1436 GLGAIADGDGLTRP
+1436 DLGAIADGDGLTRP
-1450 SWRYQWLVENRP
+1450 SWRYQWLVESRP

-1485 GRWLGVRVRFTDDA
+1485 GRWLGVRVSFTDDA

-1543 VGYDRGDALGALSEP
+1543 VGYDRIDGDLGALSQT
-1558 GFTHG
+1558 GFRHG
-1563 GNDYAVRRLMMTSE
+1563 GSGYTVRRLMMTSE
-1577 GASDGARALMLHLS
+1577 GASDGARALMLRLS
-1591 RGLGGGGDGLVLH
+1591 PGLGGGGAGLVLH

-1660 LFDNAAG
+1660 LFDNANG

-1678 VLDGLASE
+1678 VLEGLASE
-1686 RLNVRAE
+1686 RLNIRAE
-1693 TAAGAEVGSV
+1693 VAPGAEVGSV
-1703 KLALSGARSASRTEN
+1703 ELALSGRQSASRTEN

-1728 GGQAFPSGTYT
+1728 GGQAFPPGSYT
-1739 LTATPYAE
+1739 LTATPYAQ

-1766 ADRTAPSVTVTSGAQ
+1766 ADRTAPSVTLTSGAQ

-1806 AIVNGSASLMASVSG
+1806 AVVNGQAARMLSAPG
-1821 GRRHTVRITPDEGAE
+1821 GTLHTVTVAPDEGAE

-1863 IALAPPPPRVTG
+1863 IALALAPLRVTG
-1875 FTLFDHAAGRDVA
+1875 FALFDHAAGRDVA
-1888 ALTAGV
+1888 ALTAGA

-1932 AAPWYLFGDLGNR
+1932 VAPWYLFGDLGNR

-1956 VTATPYREANLG
+1956 VTATPYPQANLG
-1968 GTAGRALSVTFRVK
+1968 GAAGRALSVTFRVK

-2012 AAVTVAYATADGSA
+2012 AAVSVDYATADGSA
-2026 TAGEDYTAA
+2026 TAGEDYTAS

-2067 LTLSDPSGAALA
+2067 LALSDPSGATIA

-2173 QAGAGGWPGTGLG
+2173 RAGAGGWPGTGLG
-2186 VGQPP
+2186 VGQPPALNSAP

-2208 AREGDGGGPGL
+2208 ASEGDGGGPGL

-2232 EAPAEKGT
+2232 EAPAETGT

-2324 NENQP
+2324 NDRGQP

-2401 MGDGATLR
+2401 MGNGATLR

-2423 ETGTGVELG
+2423 ETGTGVEIG
-2432 GRIRYA
+2432 GGVSYA
-2438 DAGSGL
+2438 DPASGL
-2444 TVEANARTLVAHE
+2444 SVEAKARMLVAHA
-2457 DSGYREWGA
+2457 DSDYREWGA
-2466 GGSVRLDPGASGRG
+2466 SASVRLAPGERGRG
-2480 LSLSL
+2480 LSFALSPTL
-2485 APVWGTPSSGVERL
+2485 GAAASGADRL
-2499 WSARDAAGLAPG
+2499 WGARDAGGLAPG
-2511 GEFEAERRLEGELGY
+2511 GEFAALRGLNAELGY
-2526 GLAAFGG
+2526 GLSLFGDR
-2533 AFTGTPNIGFGL
+2533 FTGTPNIGFGL

-2560 AVPGDPGFEVSL
+2560 AVPGDPGFDVSL
-2572 DATRREAANENAEH
+2572 DATRSENDNAPAEH
-2586 GAMLRAVIR
+2586 GVMLRGAIR

>member
-1 MRGAPDNGLP
+1 MASQVQAQTTLWSGTAVVKTGSVAILIGYGPNTYPGSTLDDTEFTVGTTDYSVDAIYRLKGGSSSSRSVNIIFTPVPSAYSDWNFVVDDTKSFAFSDATLNGIQFQWTNVQF
-11 DPHLAPARP
+11 DPEWMDGDSIAFKIV
-20 RQGRFGVLAALLVA
+20 Q
-34 CAAGLGAAAPAQA
+34 GAAA
-47 ADRVLVSNLDQSASS
+47 
-62 RFSIAGIEYAQSF
+62 
-75 TTGRTGAVL
+75 
-84 SSIEVDLYQTPAT
+84 
-97 PGNLTVSLW
+97 
-106 SADGSTP
+106 
-113 PRPLAHLHTL
+113 
-123 SKPALSDGLNTFSAP
+123 
-138 ADTELAAN
+138 
-146 TTYFIHLVDTTPDVS
+146 
-161 SIVSTAPDLT
+161 TAP
-171 AGTADDGVSVSGWS
+171 G
-185 IGDQRFVRERGETRW
+185 
-200 GSRSTLM
+200 
-207 RMKVNGTLPEEPRL
+207 
-221 TGVALDSAPAF
+221 
-232 GDTFVLGEHVDVKA
+232 
-246 TFSASVEV
+246 
-254 TEPAMALNL
+254 
-263 SLWFGPGL
+263 
-271 DVWTPARY
+271 
-279 VSGSGTRELIFRR
+279 
-292 VVEAGDAAPVG
+292 
-303 FLIGG
+303 
-308 SALGSTTRIVSA
+308 
-320 LTGAVVPTANL
+320 
-331 QNRGVRSGSLKVD
+331 
-344 GARGTLFCR
+344 
-353 TPAGAFWSAC
+353 
-363 LKVGST
+363 
-369 VSTAK
+369 
-374 GFTTGNT
+374 
-381 GVLSQPTVSHGG
+381 
-393 VSYRVIELLVG
+393 
-404 NDGSMGLKFHP
+404 
-415 LLRNAA
+415 
-421 NWVLLVDDRTFAIS
+421 
-435 DSNHPSGNTNTFEWS
+435 
-450 TPGLS
+450 
-455 WTVGQTVAV
+455 
-464 ALGEKPGAAPTG
+464 APTG
-476 LTATAAGRDR
+476 LTA
-486 IALAWSAPAG
+486 
-496 SVSGYKVEVSNDGR
+496 
-510 TGWTSVA
+510 
-517 TVTGTSYTHTGH
+517 
-529 RASTTRHYRV
+529 
-539 RATNNFGAGPASD
+539 
-552 TAQATTES
+552 
-560 FVKRITIASDPGD
+560 
-573 DGSYGPE
+573 
-580 DTITVRVEFAGEVC
+580 
-594 HRRNNVADKKAGI
+594 
-607 KLLVGSREREAV
+607 
-619 STIAKLGTT
+619 
-628 GFLTT
+628 
-633 MDFTYRVQSGDVDE
+633 
-647 DGISVPAGA
+647 
-656 LRANQANQQ
+656 
-665 ARIAPRHGTSSVCN
+665 
-679 FDYQLNLAHP
+679 
-689 AYGPFSGHRI
+689 
-699 YAAGTPGAPDLDE
+699 
-712 VTVGVGVHDEVAVR
+712 
-726 WTAPTDNGGSAI
+726 
-738 TGYRI
+738 
-743 EHSGD
+743 
-748 GGLTWEASDVAIGD
+748 
-762 EVLFVSAG
+762 
-770 IHLAVVTGLS
+770 
-780 ASTTYRF
+780 
-787 RVSARNANG
+787 
-796 VGVPSAVLEA
+796 
-806 TTPCPAPPAGAF
+806 
-818 WSACLKVGSTVSTAK
+818 
-833 GFTTGNTGV
+833 
-842 LSQPTVSHGGVSYRV
+842 
-857 IELLVGNDG
+857 
-866 SMGLKFHPLL
+866 
-876 RNAANWVLLVDDRT
+876 
-890 FAISDSNHPSGNTN
+890 
-904 TFEWSNT
+904 
-911 GLSWTVGQ
+911 
-919 TVTVGLALGEKPGA
+919 
-933 PTGLRASANG
+933 SANR

-949 SWTAPAEDGGVAVTD
+949 SWTAPANTGGSAITG

-975 AACDTETEWS
+975 AECDTDAEWS
-985 ELDSATVSTATNY
+985 TLGGTLAPLTTY

-1011 RVSAVNSAGTG
+1011 RVRALAPLPGP
-1022 AASAVASG
+1022 ASAVASA
-1030 TTAAAATCDAPPAG
+1030 TTVTAP
-1044 AFWSAC
+1044 
-1050 LTVGGAPGGY
+1050 GAPTGLTASAN
-1060 RGYSGT
+1060 RAT
-1066 VGALS
+1066 Q
-1071 DPRFRRD
+1071 
-1078 GADYTIDALITTS
+1078 IDL
-1091 TQLSLSFT
+1091 
-1099 GALGDAADDWV
+1099 
-1110 LRVGDSS
+1110 
-1117 YAFADADSVTT
+1117 
-1128 DSHTVKWQNPGFF
+1128 
-1141 WNSDNVGDIVTVSLS
+1141 
-1156 GPAPAAPGQVT
+1156 
-1167 GVSVTAQPG
+1167 
-1176 RLAVSWTAV
+1176 SWTAPANTGG
-1185 SGADGYKVQWKS
+1185 SAITGYRIEVCAQATAAECDTDAEWS
-1197 GTQDYDAATRERA
+1197 TLGGTLAP
-1210 VGGGATTSDTI
+1210 VTTYAHTD
-1221 PNLTAGTAY
+1221 LTAGTTRHY
-1230 TVRVL
+1230 RVRAL
-1235 ATRTGAPDGAASA
+1235 HALTGPASA
-1248 ERTGTPLATTVAP
+1248 VASATTVAAVAP
-1261 PSGSAV
+1261 PGSAV

-1278 AGSYLYTQFG
+1278 AGAYLYTQFG

-1299 SGTELTHGGRGY
+1299 SETGLTHGGRSY

-1485 GRWLGVRVRFTDDA
+1485 GRFVAVRVSFTDDA
-1499 GHEESAV
+1499 GHAESAV

-1543 VGYDRGDALGALSEP
+1543 VGYDSGDALGALSET
-1558 GFTHG
+1558 GFDHG
-1563 GNDYAVRRLMMTSE
+1563 GSGYTVRRLMMTSE
-1577 GASDGARALMLHLS
+1577 GARSDGARALMLHLS

-1624 AWADPGRWTWLDG
+1624 AWTDRGALWWTWLDG
-1637 ERALVSLALA
+1637 ERALVSLAPA
-1647 SGRATQAPLAGFV
+1647 SARATQAPLAGFV

-1693 TAAGAEVGSV
+1693 VAPGAEVGSV
-1703 KLALSGARSASRTEN
+1703 KLALSGRQSASRTEN

-1766 ADRTAPSVTVTSGAQ
+1766 ADRTAPSVTVTSGAR

-1888 ALTAGV
+1888 ALTAGA

-1918 LALSGR
+1918 FALSGR

-1968 GTAGRALSVTFRVK
+1968 GAAGRALSVTFRVK
-1982 AHELAVADAR
+1982 AHELVVADAR

-2012 AAVTVAYATADGSA
+2012 ETVTVDYATADGSA

-2035 SGTLVFAP
+2035 SGTLTFAP

-2067 LTLSDPSGAALA
+2067 LTLSGPSGAELA
-2079 DAEAV
+2079 DGEAV

-2173 QAGAGGWPGTGLG
+2173 RAGAGGWPGTGLG
-2186 VGQPP
+2186 VRQPPALNSAP

-2324 NENQP
+2324 NDRGQP

-2423 ETGTGVELG
+2423 ETGTGVEVG